1 MEKMSDNAL
10 NTENASLSNAIFNK
24 ANNKKQNKIILK
36 ASAGTGKTYRLSLEY
51 IANLIRGT
59 NYKNI
64 VVMTFTKKATAEIKE
79 RIYDFLYQIAF
90 EKYDWVGLE
99 NSLKELYG
107 FSDGE
112 IPKENLQNVYFE
124 MIKNKDEIRIY
135 TIDGFTNRIFK
146 NTIAPFFGV
155 YSYETIDQEDD
166 KFYNDIL
173 IKIIGNSYY
182 FEKFKFVLDEEKDR
196 KNISTYVKVVKSLLF
211 MQEKFLLAGDNYKE
225 ANLALKNNKVN
236 TSFTENLENIFE
248 NVKEIAKVK
257 NKDVTEILSIKFIE
271 TYKKFEELNQN
282 NFDNSFVQN
291 KKIELILDKSND
303 IFDKGNIWNGG
314 KTRGNDV
321 KELLEEI
328 KEEQDILREKLSNY
342 IFEKEVLPTDRK
354 IKELA
359 KIVFDIAEQTK
370 LSTKRFT
377 HADISTYTYK
387 FIFNR
392 ELGFVKTDNKNNNT
406 VTEDFLE
413 LIGGQIDT
421 IMIDEFQ
428 DTSILQWKILQL
440 LLSSA
445 KNIIC
450 VGDEKQSIYNWR
462 GGEKELFEKL
472 EKLIDGD
479 VQNLEKSYR
488 SYKQIIENVNKI
500 FTNYN
505 ENWKYANSSY
515 RDDEDYQKGYF
526 GYYFQERKA
535 RYSDDEEKPEKAYEE
550 MIRNL
555 KDGKIQNLGKSCIIC
570 RGNKELSEITARLN
584 EEKIPFTLESNSSIL
599 DYRAVKPLYK
609 LIKFFVYHN
618 FIYLLE
624 FMRSDLIGCLNEHVK
639 YLVENKDLI
648 EKYITKNNN
657 FSEKNLKNKNSFED
671 FVENLENF
679 EEKENLREYKNI
691 DFLERNGLSFV
702 KTLEKIKEL
711 YKLSVNLNDKYLK
724 ENFSKKI
731 VQTFDVTSFYSTNS
745 DIKNIFQFF
754 NILKEFDNLYEFVV
768 HIEEEKENLRQISSS
783 DENAI
788 NLMTIH
794 KSKGLEFDTIIYYR
808 KGKTAGNSFKTF
820 ETYFDYDETFSNVTN
835 FLITFSKYAK
845 NVKQIKEYG
854 IIADKNSQKEKME
867 EINADYVALT
877 RAKKNLLLYFEAFVT
892 KNGYSDD
899 LVNKLIDVYD
909 ENVEF
914 EIGKITETERKNI
927 ENLKENILNDK
938 NKISNKILKTYFSDD
953 KFKIKKSSIT
963 LEKEFKRKK
972 GLAMHYYF
980 EHILTDVENDTK
992 IAKSALL
999 SRYGNMLGKKIVEEL
1014 IVRMD
1019 KFIGKNS
1026 DIYDKKYKVYTEFE
1040 IYDSEGRKRIID
1052 RINIDE
1058 ENKKIYIYDY
1068 KTGFEP
1074 ETNEKYQEQINE
1086 YRNIL
1091 SEKISGNY
1099 EIDVKLLEV

>member
-1 MEKMSDNAL
+1 MKINNGNDN
-10 NTENASLSNAIFNK
+10 
-24 ANNKKQNKIILK
+24 KQNKIILK

-51 IANLIRGT
+51 IANLIRGV

-90 EKYDWVGLE
+90 EKYDWIGLE
-99 NSLKELYG
+99 DSLKELYG
-107 FSDGE
+107 FSDSE
-112 IPKENLQNVYFE
+112 ILKRNLQDIYFE

-146 NTIAPFFGV
+146 NTIAPYFGI
-155 YSYETIDQEDD
+155 YNYETIDKEEDE
-166 KFYNDIL
+166 FYNDIL

-182 FEKFKFVLDEEKDR
+182 FEKFKFILNEEKDR
-196 KNISTYVKVVKSLLF
+196 KNISTYVKIVKSLLD

-225 ANLALKNNKVN
+225 ANLILKNNKSSR
-236 TSFTENLENIFE
+236 SFVENFENIFE
-248 NVKEIAKVK
+248 NVKKIAEIKGK
-257 NKDVTEILSIKFIE
+257 KVTEILNGKFTDIF
-271 TYKKFEELNQN
+271 KKFEELNQN
-282 NFDNSFVQN
+282 NSDISIVQN
-291 KKIELILDKSND
+291 KKIELILEKSDD
-303 IFDKGNIWNGG
+303 IFGTGNIWDGG
-314 KTRGNDV
+314 KTRGKDV
-321 KELLEEI
+321 KELLDEM
-328 KEEQDILREKLSNY
+328 KEEQDILREKISNY
-342 IFEKEVLPTDRK
+342 IFNEEVLPTDRK

-359 KIVFDIAEQTK
+359 KIIFDIAEQTK

-377 HADISTYTYK
+377 HTDISTYTYK
-387 FIFNR
+387 FIFDK
-392 ELGFVKTDNKNNNT
+392 ELGFVKTDNNNSNA

-428 DTSILQWKILQL
+428 DTSILQWKILEL

-462 GGEKELFEKL
+462 GGEKELFENL
-472 EKLIDGD
+472 ENLIGGN

-505 ENWKYANSSY
+505 ENWKYINSLY
-515 RDDEDYQKGYF
+515 RDDEDYQRGYF
-526 GYYFQERKA
+526 GYYFQERKS
-535 RYSDDEEKPEKAYEE
+535 RYNEDEEKPEKAYEE

-555 KDGKIQNLGKSCIIC
+555 KEGKIQNFGKSCIIC

-624 FMRSDLIGCLNEHVK
+624 FMRSDLIGCLNDHVK
-639 YLVENKDLI
+639 YLVENKELI
-648 EKYITKNNN
+648 EKYITKNIKLP
-657 FSEKNLKNKNSFED
+657 SKNLRSKNSFEY

-679 EEKENLREYKNI
+679 EKKENLLEYKNI
-691 DFLERNGLSFV
+691 NFMERNGLSFSEI
-702 KTLEKIKEL
+702 LEKIKEL
-711 YKLSVNLNDKYLK
+711 YKLSINLNDKYAK

-731 VQTFDVTSFYSTNS
+731 IQDFGVTSFYSTNS

-768 HIEEEKENLRQISSS
+768 HIEDEKDDLKQISSS

-808 KGKTAGNSFKTF
+808 KGKTGGNNFKTF
-820 ETYFDYDETFSNVTN
+820 ETYFDYDENFTNVTN

-845 NVKQIKEYG
+845 NLKNIKEYG
-854 IIADKNSQKEKME
+854 IIAEKNVQKEKME

-877 RAKKNLLLYFEAFVT
+877 RAKKNLLLYFEAYIT

-899 LVNKLIDVYD
+899 LIKKLIDVYD
-909 ENVEF
+909 ENTEF
-914 EIGKITETERKNI
+914 GIGEITEIERKIVSNSK
-927 ENLKENILNDK
+927 NLKENAKLEE
-938 NKISNKILKTYFSDD
+938 NKINNKILKTYFSED

-980 EHILTDVENDTK
+980 EHISNNLENDK
-992 IAKSALL
+992 LIAKSALL

-1014 IVRMD
+1014 IVRME
-1019 KFIGKNS
+1019 KFIEKNS
-1026 DIYDKKYKVYTEFE
+1026 DIYNEKYKVYTEFE

-1086 YRNIL
+1086 YRDIL
-1091 SEKISGNY
+1091 SKKVSADY
-1099 EIDVKLLEV
+1099 EIDIQLLEV

>member
-1 MEKMSDNAL
+1 MMKINNVNDN
-10 NTENASLSNAIFNK
+10 
-24 ANNKKQNKIILK
+24 KQNKIILK

-51 IANLIRGT
+51 IANLIRGV

-90 EKYDWVGLE
+90 EKYDWIGLE

-107 FSDGE
+107 FSNSE
-112 IPKENLQNVYFE
+112 ILKENLQNVYFE

-146 NTIAPFFGV
+146 NTIAPYFGI
-155 YSYETIDQEDD
+155 YNYETIDKEEDE
-166 KFYNDIL
+166 FYNDIL
-173 IKIIGNSYY
+173 IKIIENSYY
-182 FEKFKFVLDEEKDR
+182 FEKFKFILNEEKDR
-196 KNISTYVKVVKSLLF
+196 KNISTYVKIVKSLLD

-225 ANLALKNNKVN
+225 SNLILRNNKSSR
-236 TSFTENLENIFE
+236 SFVENFENIFE
-248 NVKEIAKVK
+248 NVKKIAEIKGK
-257 NKDVTEILSIKFIE
+257 TTTEILSVKFTDIF
-271 TYKKFEELNQN
+271 KKFEELNQDS
-282 NFDNSFVQN
+282 FDTSSVQN
-291 KKIELILDKSND
+291 KKIELILEKSDD
-303 IFDKGNIWNGG
+303 IFAKGNIWNGKKTGG
-314 KTRGNDV
+314 KDA
-321 KELLEEI
+321 KDLLDEMA
-328 KEEQDILREKLSNY
+328 EEQEILRGKISNY
-342 IFEKEVLPTDRK
+342 IFNEEVLPTDKK

-359 KIVFDIAEQTK
+359 KIIFDIAEHTK

-377 HADISTYTYK
+377 HTDISTYTYK
-387 FIFNR
+387 FIFDK
-392 ELGFVKTDNKNNNT
+392 ELGFVKTDNNNSNT

-428 DTSILQWKILQL
+428 DTSILQWKILEL

-462 GGEKELFEKL
+462 GGEKELFENL
-472 EKLIDGD
+472 ENLIGGN

-505 ENWKYANSSY
+505 ENWKYTNSLY
-515 RDDEDYQKGYF
+515 RDDEDYQRGYF
-526 GYYFQERKA
+526 GYYFQERKS
-535 RYSDDEEKPEKAYEE
+535 RYGDEEEKPEKAYEE

-555 KDGKIQNLGKSCIIC
+555 KEGKIQNFGKSCIIC

-624 FMRSDLIGCLNEHVK
+624 FMRSDLIGCLNDHVK

-648 EKYITKNNN
+648 EKYITTNID
-657 FSEKNLKNKNSFED
+657 FSHKNLENENSFEY

-679 EEKENLREYKNI
+679 EKKQNLMEYKNI
-691 DFLERNGLSFV
+691 DFMERNGLSFFE
-702 KTLEKIKEL
+702 TLEKIKDL
-711 YKLSVNLNDKYLK
+711 YKLSINLNDKYAK

-731 VQTFDVTSFYSTNS
+731 IQDFDVTSFYSTNS

-768 HIEEEKENLRQISSS
+768 HIEDEKDNLKQISSS

-808 KGKTAGNSFKTF
+808 KGKTGGNNFKTF
-820 ETYFDYDETFSNVTN
+820 ETYFDYDENFTNVTN

-845 NVKQIKEYG
+845 NLKNIKEYG
-854 IIADKNSQKEKME
+854 IIAEKNVQKEKME

-877 RAKKNLLLYFEAFVT
+877 RAKKNLLLYFEAYIT

-909 ENVEF
+909 ENTEF
-914 EIGKITETERKNI
+914 GIGEITETERKIVSNSK
-927 ENLKENILNDK
+927 NLKENTKLEE
-938 NKISNKILKTYFSDD
+938 NKINNKILKTYFDDD
-953 KFKIKKSSIT
+953 KFVVKKSSIT

-980 EHILTDVENDTK
+980 EHILNNLENDK
-992 IAKSALL
+992 LIAKSALL

-1014 IVRMD
+1014 IVRME
-1019 KFIGKNS
+1019 KFIEKNS
-1026 DIYDKKYKVYTEFE
+1026 DIYNEKYKVYTEFE

-1086 YRNIL
+1086 YRDIL
-1091 SEKISGNY
+1091 SKKVSADY
-1099 EIDVKLLEV
+1099 EIDIQLLEV

>member
-1 MEKMSDNAL
+1 MMKINNVNDN
-10 NTENASLSNAIFNK
+10 
-24 ANNKKQNKIILK
+24 KQNKIILK

-51 IANLIRGT
+51 IANLIKGV

-90 EKYDWVGLE
+90 EKYDWIGLE
-99 NSLKELYG
+99 ESLKELYG
-107 FSDGE
+107 FSDSE
-112 IPKENLQNVYFE
+112 ILKENLQNVYFE

-146 NTIAPFFGV
+146 NTIAPYFGI
-155 YSYETIDQEDD
+155 YNYETIDKEEDE
-166 KFYNDIL
+166 FYNDIL
-173 IKIIGNSYY
+173 IKIIENSYY
-182 FEKFKFVLDEEKDR
+182 FEKFKFILNEEKDR
-196 KNISTYVKVVKSLLF
+196 KNISTYVKIVKSLLD

-225 ANLALKNNKVN
+225 ANLILRNNKSSR
-236 TSFTENLENIFE
+236 SFVENFENIFE
-248 NVKEIAKVK
+248 NVKKIAEIKGK
-257 NKDVTEILSIKFIE
+257 TTTEILSVKF
-271 TYKKFEELNQN
+271 TDVFKKFEELNQDS
-282 NFDNSFVQN
+282 FDTFSVQN
-291 KKIELILDKSND
+291 KKIELILEKSDD
-303 IFDKGNIWNGG
+303 IFAKGNIWNGKKTGG
-314 KTRGNDV
+314 KDA
-321 KELLEEI
+321 KDLLDEMA
-328 KEEQDILREKLSNY
+328 EEQEILRGKISNY
-342 IFEKEVLPTDRK
+342 IFNEEVLPTDKK

-359 KIVFDIAEQTK
+359 KIIFDIAEQMK
-370 LSTKRFT
+370 LNTKRFT
-377 HADISTYTYK
+377 HTDISTYTYK
-387 FIFNR
+387 FIFDK
-392 ELGFVKTDNKNNNT
+392 ELGFVKTDNNNSST

-428 DTSILQWKILQL
+428 DTSILQWKILEL

-462 GGEKELFEKL
+462 GGEKELFENL
-472 EKLIDGD
+472 ENLIGGN

-505 ENWKYANSSY
+505 ENWKYTNSLY
-515 RDDEDYQKGYF
+515 RDDKDYQRGYF
-526 GYYFQERKA
+526 GYYFQERKS
-535 RYSDDEEKPEKAYEE
+535 RYGDEEEKPEKAYEE

-555 KDGKIQNLGKSCIIC
+555 KEGKIQNFGKSCIIC
-570 RGNKELSEITARLN
+570 RGNKELSEITTRLN

-618 FIYLLE
+618 FVYLLE
-624 FMRSDLIGCLNEHVK
+624 FMRSDLIGCLNDHVK
-639 YLVENKDLI
+639 YLVENKELI
-648 EKYITKNNN
+648 EKYITKNIKLP
-657 FSEKNLKNKNSFED
+657 SKNLKSKNSFEY

-679 EEKENLREYKNI
+679 EKKENFLEYKNI
-691 DFLERNGLSFV
+691 DFMERNGLSFSEI
-702 KTLEKIKEL
+702 LEKIKEL
-711 YKLSVNLNDKYLK
+711 YKLSINLNDKYVK

-731 VQTFDVTSFYSTNS
+731 IQDFDVTSFYSTNS

-768 HIEEEKENLRQISSS
+768 HIEDEKDNLKQISSS

-808 KGKTAGNSFKTF
+808 KAKTGGNNFKIF
-820 ETYFDYDETFSNVTN
+820 ETYFDYDENFTNVTN

-845 NVKQIKEYG
+845 NLKNIKEYG
-854 IIADKNSQKEKME
+854 IIAEKNVQKEKME

-877 RAKKNLLLYFEAFVT
+877 RAKKNLLLYFEAYIT

-909 ENVEF
+909 ENTEF
-914 EIGKITETERKNI
+914 EIGEITETERKIVSNS
-927 ENLKENILNDK
+927 ENLKENTKLEE
-938 NKISNKILKTYFSDD
+938 NKINNKILKTYFDDD
-953 KFKIKKSSIT
+953 KFVVKKSSIT

-980 EHILTDVENDTK
+980 EHISNNLENDK
-992 IAKSALL
+992 LIAKSALL

-1014 IVRMD
+1014 IVRME
-1019 KFIGKNS
+1019 KFIEKNS
-1026 DIYDKKYKVYTEFE
+1026 DIYNEKYKVYTEFE

-1086 YRNIL
+1086 YRDIL
-1091 SEKISGNY
+1091 SKKVSADY
-1099 EIDVKLLEV
+1099 EIDIQLLEV

>member
-1 MEKMSDNAL
+1 MEK
-10 NTENASLSNAIFNK
+10 ASNI
-24 ANNKKQNKIILK
+24 NNKEQNKIILK

-51 IANLIRGT
+51 IANLIRGV

-90 EKYDWVGLE
+90 EKYDWIGLE

-107 FSDGE
+107 FSDSE
-112 IPKENLQNVYFE
+112 ILKENLQNVYFE

-146 NTIAPFFGV
+146 NTIAPYFGI
-155 YSYETIDQEDD
+155 YNYETIDKEEDE
-166 KFYNDIL
+166 FYNDIL

-182 FEKFKFVLDEEKDR
+182 FEKFKFILNEEKDR
-196 KNISTYVKVVKSLLF
+196 KNISTYVKIVKSLLD
-211 MQEKFLLAGDNYKE
+211 MQEKFLLAGDSYKE
-225 ANLALKNNKVN
+225 ANLILKNSKSN
-236 TSFTENLENIFE
+236 TSFIQNFENIFE
-248 NVKEIAKVK
+248 NVKKIAEIKGK
-257 NKDVTEILSIKFIE
+257 KITEILNGKFTDIF
-271 TYKKFEELNQN
+271 KKFEELNQN
-282 NFDNSFVQN
+282 NFDISAMQD
-291 KKIELILDKSND
+291 KKTKLILEKSDD
-303 IFDKGNIWNGG
+303 IFGTGNIWDGG
-314 KTRGNDV
+314 KTRGKDV
-321 KELLEEI
+321 KELLDEM
-328 KEEQDILREKLSNY
+328 KEEQDILREKVSNY
-342 IFEKEVLPTDRK
+342 IFNEEVLPTDRK

-359 KIVFDIAEQTK
+359 KIIFDIAEQTK

-377 HADISTYTYK
+377 HMDISTYTYK
-387 FIFNR
+387 FIFDK
-392 ELGFVKTDNKNNNT
+392 ELGFVKTDNKNSNT

-428 DTSILQWKILQL
+428 DTSILQWKILEL

-462 GGEKELFEKL
+462 GGEKELFENL
-472 EKLIDGD
+472 ENLIGGN

-505 ENWKYANSSY
+505 ENWKYTNSLY
-515 RDDEDYQKGYF
+515 RDDEDYQRGYF
-526 GYYFQERKA
+526 GYYFQERKS
-535 RYSDDEEKPEKAYEE
+535 RYNEDEEKPEKAYEE

-555 KDGKIQNLGKSCIIC
+555 KEGKIQNFGKSCIIC
-570 RGNKELSEITARLN
+570 RGNKELAEITARLN

-618 FIYLLE
+618 FVYLLE
-624 FMRSDLIGCLNEHVK
+624 FIRSDLIGCLNDHVK

-648 EKYITKNNN
+648 EKYITTNID
-657 FSEKNLKNKNSFED
+657 FSHKNLENENSFEY

-679 EEKENLREYKNI
+679 EKKQNLMEYKNI
-691 DFLERNGLSFV
+691 DFMERNRLSFSE
-702 KTLEKIKEL
+702 TLEKIKDL
-711 YKLSVNLNDKYLK
+711 YKLSINLNDKYAK

-731 VQTFDVTSFYSTNS
+731 IQDFDVTSFYSTNS

-768 HIEEEKENLRQISSS
+768 HIEDEKDNLRQISSS

-808 KGKTAGNSFKTF
+808 KGKTGGNNFKTF
-820 ETYFDYDETFSNVTN
+820 ETYFDYDENFVSVTN

-845 NVKQIKEYG
+845 NVKNIKEYG
-854 IIADKNSQKEKME
+854 IITEKNAQKEKME

-877 RAKKNLLLYFEAFVT
+877 RAKKNLLLYFEAYIT

-909 ENVEF
+909 ENTEF
-914 EIGKITETERKNI
+914 GIGKITETERKI
-927 ENLKENILNDK
+927 HQIPENSNGNTELCE
-938 NKISNKILKTYFSDD
+938 NKINNKILKTYFSDD

-980 EHILTDVENDTK
+980 EHILNNLKTDK
-992 IAKSALL
+992 LIAKSALL

-1014 IVRMD
+1014 IVRME
-1019 KFIGKNS
+1019 KFIENNS
-1026 DIYDKKYKVYTEFE
+1026 NIYDEKYKVYTEFE
-1040 IYDSEGRKRIID
+1040 IYDSDGKKRIID

-1086 YRNIL
+1086 YRDIL
-1091 SEKISGNY
+1091 SKKVSTDY

>member
-1 MEKMSDNAL
+1 MKINNVNDN
-10 NTENASLSNAIFNK
+10 
-24 ANNKKQNKIILK
+24 KQNKIILK

-51 IANLIRGT
+51 IANLIRGV

-90 EKYDWVGLE
+90 EKYDWIGLE
-99 NSLKELYG
+99 ESLKELYG
-107 FSDGE
+107 FSDSE
-112 IPKENLQNVYFE
+112 ILKENLQNVYFE

-146 NTIAPFFGV
+146 NTIAPYFGI
-155 YSYETIDQEDD
+155 YNYETIDKEEDE
-166 KFYNDIL
+166 FYNDIL
-173 IKIIGNSYY
+173 IKIIENSYY
-182 FEKFKFVLDEEKDR
+182 FKKFKFILNEEKDR
-196 KNISTYVKVVKSLLF
+196 KNISTYVKIVKSLLD

-225 ANLALKNNKVN
+225 VNLILRNNKSSR
-236 TSFTENLENIFE
+236 SFVENFENIFE
-248 NVKEIAKVK
+248 NVKKIAEIKGK
-257 NKDVTEILSIKFIE
+257 TTTEILSVKF
-271 TYKKFEELNQN
+271 TDLFKKFEELNQDS
-282 NFDNSFVQN
+282 FDTSSVQN
-291 KKIELILDKSND
+291 KKIELILEKSDD
-303 IFDKGNIWNGG
+303 IFAKGNIWNGKKTGG
-314 KTRGNDV
+314 KDA
-321 KELLEEI
+321 KDLLDEMA
-328 KEEQDILREKLSNY
+328 EEQEILRGKISNY
-342 IFEKEVLPTDRK
+342 IFNEEVLPTDKK

-359 KIVFDIAEQTK
+359 KIIFDIAEQMK
-370 LSTKRFT
+370 LNTKRFT
-377 HADISTYTYK
+377 HTDISTYTYK
-387 FIFNR
+387 FIFDK
-392 ELGFVKTDNKNNNT
+392 ELGFVKTDNNNSST

-428 DTSILQWKILQL
+428 DTNILQWKILEL

-462 GGEKELFEKL
+462 GGEKELFENL
-472 EKLIDGD
+472 ENLIGGN

-505 ENWKYANSSY
+505 ENWKYANSLY
-515 RDDEDYQKGYF
+515 RDDEEYQRGYF
-526 GYYFQERKA
+526 GYYFQERKS
-535 RYSDDEEKPEKAYEE
+535 RYNEDEEKPEKAYEE

-555 KDGKIQNLGKSCIIC
+555 KEGKIQNFGKSCIIC

-624 FMRSDLIGCLNEHVK
+624 FMRSDLIGCLNDHVK
-639 YLVENKDLI
+639 YLVENKELI
-648 EKYITKNNN
+648 EKYITKNIKLP
-657 FSEKNLKNKNSFED
+657 SKNLKSKNSFEY

-679 EEKENLREYKNI
+679 EKKENLLEYKNI
-691 DFLERNGLSFV
+691 DFMERNGLSFSEI
-702 KTLEKIKEL
+702 LEKIKEL
-711 YKLSVNLNDKYLK
+711 YKLSINLNNKYAK

-731 VQTFDVTSFYSTNS
+731 IQDFDVTSFYSTNS

-768 HIEEEKENLRQISSS
+768 HIEDEKDNLKQISSS

-808 KGKTAGNSFKTF
+808 KGKAGGNNFKTF
-820 ETYFDYDETFSNVTN
+820 ETYFDYDENFTNVTN

-845 NVKQIKEYG
+845 NLKNIKEYG
-854 IIADKNSQKEKME
+854 IIAEKNVQKEKME

-877 RAKKNLLLYFEAFVT
+877 RAKKNLLLYFEAYIT

-909 ENVEF
+909 ENTEF
-914 EIGKITETERKNI
+914 GIGEITETERKIVSNS
-927 ENLKENILNDK
+927 ENLKENAKLEE
-938 NKISNKILKTYFSDD
+938 NKINNKILKTYFSED

-963 LEKEFKRKK
+963 LENEFKRKK

-980 EHILTDVENDTK
+980 EHISNNLENDK
-992 IAKSALL
+992 LIAKSALL

-1014 IVRMD
+1014 IVRME
-1019 KFIGKNS
+1019 KFIEKNS
-1026 DIYDKKYKVYTEFE
+1026 DIYNEKYKVYTEFE

-1086 YRNIL
+1086 YRDIL
-1091 SEKISGNY
+1091 SKKVSADY
-1099 EIDVKLLEV
+1099 EIDIQLLEV

>member
-1 MEKMSDNAL
+1 MMKINNVNDN
-10 NTENASLSNAIFNK
+10 
-24 ANNKKQNKIILK
+24 KQNKIILK

-51 IANLIRGT
+51 IANLIRGV

-90 EKYDWVGLE
+90 EKYNWIGLE

-107 FSDGE
+107 FSDSE
-112 IPKENLQNVYFE
+112 ILKENLQNVYFE

-146 NTIAPFFGV
+146 NTIAPYFGI
-155 YSYETIDQEDD
+155 YNYETIDKEEDE
-166 KFYNDIL
+166 FYNDIL

-182 FEKFKFVLDEEKDR
+182 FEKFKFILNEEKDR
-196 KNISTYVKVVKSLLF
+196 KNISTYVKIVKSLLD

-225 ANLALKNNKVN
+225 VNLILKNNKLN
-236 TSFTENLENIFE
+236 TSFIQNFENIFE
-248 NVKEIAKVK
+248 NVKKIAEIKGK
-257 NKDVTEILSIKFIE
+257 NVAEILNGKFTDIF
-271 TYKKFEELNQN
+271 KKFEELNQN
-282 NFDNSFVQN
+282 NFDISAMQD
-291 KKIELILDKSND
+291 KKIKLILEKSDD
-303 IFDKGNIWNGG
+303 IFGTGNIWDGG
-314 KTRGNDV
+314 KTRGKDV
-321 KELLEEI
+321 KELLDEM
-328 KEEQDILREKLSNY
+328 KEEQDILQEKVSNY
-342 IFEKEVLPTDRK
+342 IFNEEVLPTDKK

-359 KIVFDIAEQTK
+359 KIIFDIAEQTK

-377 HADISTYTYK
+377 HTDISTYTYK
-387 FIFNR
+387 FIFDK
-392 ELGFVKTDNKNNNT
+392 ELGFVKTDNNNSNA

-428 DTSILQWKILQL
+428 DTSILQWKILEL

-462 GGEKELFEKL
+462 GGEKELFENL
-472 EKLIDGD
+472 ENLIGGN

-505 ENWKYANSSY
+505 ENWKYTNSLY
-515 RDDEDYQKGYF
+515 RDDEEYQKGYF
-526 GYYFQERKA
+526 GYYFQERKS
-535 RYSDDEEKPEKAYEE
+535 RYNEDEEKPEKAYEE

-555 KDGKIQNLGKSCIIC
+555 KEGKIQNFGKSCIIC
-570 RGNKELSEITARLN
+570 RGNRELSEITARLN

-624 FMRSDLIGCLNEHVK
+624 FMRSDLIGCLNDHVK
-639 YLVENKDLI
+639 YFVENKDLI
-648 EKYITKNNN
+648 EKYITTNID
-657 FSEKNLKNKNSFED
+657 FSHKNLENENSFEY

-679 EEKENLREYKNI
+679 EEKENLLKYKNI
-691 DFLERNGLSFV
+691 DFMERNGLSFSE
-702 KTLEKIKEL
+702 TLEKIKDL
-711 YKLSVNLNDKYLK
+711 YKLSINLNDKYLK

-731 VQTFDVTSFYSTNS
+731 IQDFDVTSFYSTNS

-768 HIEEEKENLRQISSS
+768 HIEDEKDNLRQISSS

-808 KGKTAGNSFKTF
+808 KGKTGGNNFKTF
-820 ETYFDYDETFSNVTN
+820 ETYFDYDNNFSSVTN

-845 NVKQIKEYG
+845 NVKNIKEYG
-854 IIADKNSQKEKME
+854 IIAEKNAQKEKME

-877 RAKKNLLLYFEAFVT
+877 RAKKNLLLYFEAYIT

-909 ENVEF
+909 ENTEF
-914 EIGKITETERKNI
+914 GIGKITETERKI
-927 ENLKENILNDK
+927 HQIPENSNENTELCE
-938 NKISNKILKTYFSDD
+938 NKINNKILKTYFSDD

-980 EHILTDVENDTK
+980 EHILNDLK
-992 IAKSALL
+992 NDKLIAKSALL
-999 SRYGNMLGKKIVEEL
+999 SRYGNMLGKKIIEEL
-1014 IVRMD
+1014 IVRME
-1019 KFIGKNS
+1019 KFIEKNKN
-1026 DIYDKKYKVYTEFE
+1026 IYDKKYKVYTEFE
-1040 IYDSEGRKRIID
+1040 IYDSDGKKRIID

-1086 YRNIL
+1086 YRDIL
-1091 SEKISGNY
+1091 SKKVSADY
-1099 EIDVKLLEV
+1099 EIDIQLLEV

>member
-1 MEKMSDNAL
+1 MVKINNINDN
-10 NTENASLSNAIFNK
+10 N
-24 ANNKKQNKIILK
+24 QNKIILK

-51 IANLIRGT
+51 IANLIRGV

-90 EKYDWVGLE
+90 EKYDWIGLE

-107 FSDGE
+107 FSDSE
-112 IPKENLQNVYFE
+112 ILKENLQNVYFE

-146 NTIAPFFGV
+146 NTIAPYFGI
-155 YSYETIDQEDD
+155 YNYETIDKEEDE
-166 KFYNDIL
+166 FYNDIL

-182 FEKFKFVLDEEKDR
+182 FEKFKFILNEEKDR
-196 KNISTYVKVVKSLLF
+196 KNISTYVKIIKSLLD

-225 ANLALKNNKVN
+225 ANLILKNNKSSR
-236 TSFTENLENIFE
+236 SFVENFENIFE
-248 NVKEIAKVK
+248 NVKRIAEIKGK
-257 NKDVTEILSIKFIE
+257 KVTEILNGKFTDIF
-271 TYKKFEELNQN
+271 KKFEELNQN
-282 NFDNSFVQN
+282 NFDISAMQD
-291 KKIELILDKSND
+291 KKIKLILEKSDD
-303 IFDKGNIWNGG
+303 IFGTGNIWDGG
-314 KTRGNDV
+314 KTRGKDV
-321 KELLEEI
+321 KELLDEM
-328 KEEQDILREKLSNY
+328 KEEQDILRETVSNY
-342 IFEKEVLPTDRK
+342 IFNEEVLPTDRK

-359 KIVFDIAEQTK
+359 KIIFDIAEQTK

-377 HADISTYTYK
+377 HTDISTYTYK
-387 FIFNR
+387 FIFDK
-392 ELGFVKTDNKNNNT
+392 ELGFVKTDNNNSNA

-428 DTSILQWKILQL
+428 DTSILQWKILEL

-462 GGEKELFEKL
+462 GGEKELFENL
-472 EKLIDGD
+472 ENLIGGN

-505 ENWKYANSSY
+505 ENWKYTNSLY
-515 RDDEDYQKGYF
+515 RDDEDYQRGYF
-526 GYYFQERKA
+526 GYYFQERKS
-535 RYSDDEEKPEKAYEE
+535 RYGDEEEKPEKAYEE

-555 KDGKIQNLGKSCIIC
+555 REGKIQNFGKSCIIC
-570 RGNKELSEITARLN
+570 RGNRELAEITARLN

-624 FMRSDLIGCLNEHVK
+624 FMRSDLIGCLNDHVK

-648 EKYITKNNN
+648 EKYITTNID
-657 FSEKNLKNKNSFED
+657 FSHENLENENRFEY
-671 FVENLENF
+671 FVENLKNF
-679 EEKENLREYKNI
+679 EEKENLLEYKNI
-691 DFLERNGLSFV
+691 DFMERNGLSFSE
-702 KTLEKIKEL
+702 TLEKIKDL
-711 YKLSVNLNDKYLK
+711 YKLSINLNDKYAK

-731 VQTFDVTSFYSTNS
+731 IQEFDVTSFYSTNS

-768 HIEEEKENLRQISSS
+768 HIEDEKDNLRQISSS

-808 KGKTAGNSFKTF
+808 KGKTGGNNFKTF
-820 ETYFDYDETFSNVTN
+820 ETYFNYDDNFSSVTN

-845 NVKQIKEYG
+845 NMKNIKEYG
-854 IIADKNSQKEKME
+854 IIAEKNAQKEKME

-877 RAKKNLLLYFEAFVT
+877 RAKKNLLLYFEAYIT

-909 ENVEF
+909 ENTEF
-914 EIGKITETERKNI
+914 GIGKITETERKI
-927 ENLKENILNDK
+927 HQIPENSNENTELCE
-938 NKISNKILKTYFSDD
+938 NKINNKILKTYFSDD

-980 EHILTDVENDTK
+980 EHISNNLENDK
-992 IAKSALL
+992 LIAKSALL

-1014 IVRMD
+1014 IVRME
-1019 KFIGKNS
+1019 KFIEKNS
-1026 DIYDKKYKVYTEFE
+1026 DIYDEKYKVYTEFE
-1040 IYDSEGRKRIID
+1040 IYDSEGKKRIID

-1058 ENKKIYIYDY
+1058 NNKKIYIYDY

-1086 YRNIL
+1086 YRDIL
-1091 SEKISGNY
+1091 SKKVSADY
-1099 EIDVKLLEV
+1099 EIDVQLLEV

>member
-1 MEKMSDNAL
+1 MMKINNVNDN
-10 NTENASLSNAIFNK
+10 
-24 ANNKKQNKIILK
+24 KQNKIILK

-51 IANLIRGT
+51 IANLIRGV

-90 EKYDWVGLE
+90 EKYDWIGLE

-107 FSDGE
+107 FSNSE
-112 IPKENLQNVYFE
+112 ILKENLQNVYFE

-146 NTIAPFFGV
+146 NTIAPYFGI
-155 YSYETIDQEDD
+155 YNYETIDKEEDE
-166 KFYNDIL
+166 FYNDIL
-173 IKIIGNSYY
+173 IKIIENSYY
-182 FEKFKFVLDEEKDR
+182 FEKFKFILNEEKDR
-196 KNISTYVKVVKSLLF
+196 KNISTYVKIVKSLLD

-225 ANLALKNNKVN
+225 ANLILRNNKSSR
-236 TSFTENLENIFE
+236 SFVENFENIFE
-248 NVKEIAKVK
+248 NVKKIAEIKGK
-257 NKDVTEILSIKFIE
+257 TTTEILSVKF
-271 TYKKFEELNQN
+271 TDVFKKFEELNQDS
-282 NFDNSFVQN
+282 FDTSSVQN
-291 KKIELILDKSND
+291 KKIELILEKSDD
-303 IFDKGNIWNGG
+303 IFAKGNIWNGKKTGG
-314 KTRGNDV
+314 KDA
-321 KELLEEI
+321 KDLLDEMA
-328 KEEQDILREKLSNY
+328 EEQEILRGKISNY
-342 IFEKEVLPTDRK
+342 IFNEEVLPTDKK

-359 KIVFDIAEQTK
+359 KIIFDIAEQMK
-370 LSTKRFT
+370 LNTKRFT
-377 HADISTYTYK
+377 HTDISTYTYK
-387 FIFNR
+387 FIFDK
-392 ELGFVKTDNKNNNT
+392 ELGFVKTDNNNSST

-428 DTSILQWKILQL
+428 DTSILQWKILEL

-462 GGEKELFEKL
+462 GGEKELFENL
-472 EKLIDGD
+472 ENLIGGN

-505 ENWKYANSSY
+505 ENWKYTNSLY
-515 RDDEDYQKGYF
+515 RHDKDYQRGYF
-526 GYYFQERKA
+526 GYYFQERKS
-535 RYSDDEEKPEKAYEE
+535 RYNEDEEKPEKAYEE

-555 KDGKIQNLGKSCIIC
+555 KEGKIQNFGKSCIIC

-624 FMRSDLIGCLNEHVK
+624 FMRSDLIGCLNDHVK
-639 YLVENKDLI
+639 YLVENKELI
-648 EKYITKNNN
+648 EKYITKNIKL
-657 FSEKNLKNKNSFED
+657 SSKNLKSKNSFEY

-679 EEKENLREYKNI
+679 EKKQNLLEYKNI
-691 DFLERNGLSFV
+691 NFMERNGLLFSEI
-702 KTLEKIKEL
+702 LEKIKEL
-711 YKLSVNLNDKYLK
+711 YKLSINLNDKYAK

-731 VQTFDVTSFYSTNS
+731 IQDFDVTSFYSTNS

-768 HIEEEKENLRQISSS
+768 HIEDEKDNLKQISSS

-808 KGKTAGNSFKTF
+808 KGKTGGNNFKTF
-820 ETYFDYDETFSNVTN
+820 ETYFDYDENFTNVTN

-845 NVKQIKEYG
+845 NLKNIKEYG
-854 IIADKNSQKEKME
+854 IIAEKNVQKEKME

-877 RAKKNLLLYFEAFVT
+877 RAKKNLLLYFEAYIT

-909 ENVEF
+909 ENTEF
-914 EIGKITETERKNI
+914 EIGEMTETERKIASNS
-927 ENLKENILNDK
+927 ENLKENAKLEEK
-938 NKISNKILKTYFSDD
+938 KINNKILKTYFSED

-980 EHILTDVENDTK
+980 EHISNNLENDK
-992 IAKSALL
+992 LIAKSALL

-1014 IVRMD
+1014 IVRME
-1019 KFIGKNS
+1019 KFIEKNS
-1026 DIYDKKYKVYTEFE
+1026 DIYNEKYKVYTEFE

-1086 YRNIL
+1086 YRDIL
-1091 SEKISGNY
+1091 SKKVSADY
-1099 EIDVKLLEV
+1099 EIDIQLLEV

>member
-1 MEKMSDNAL
+1 MMKINNVNDN
-10 NTENASLSNAIFNK
+10 
-24 ANNKKQNKIILK
+24 KQNKIILK

-51 IANLIRGT
+51 IANLIRGV

-90 EKYDWVGLE
+90 EKYDWIGLE
-99 NSLKELYG
+99 ESLKELYG
-107 FSDGE
+107 FSNSE
-112 IPKENLQNVYFE
+112 ILKGNLQDIYFE

-146 NTIAPFFGV
+146 NTIAPYFGI
-155 YSYETIDQEDD
+155 YNYETIDKEEDE
-166 KFYNDIL
+166 FYNDIL
-173 IKIIGNSYY
+173 IKIIENSYY
-182 FEKFKFVLDEEKDR
+182 FEKFKFILNEEKDR
-196 KNISTYVKVVKSLLF
+196 KNISTYVKIVKSLLD

-225 ANLALKNNKVN
+225 ANLILRNNKSSR
-236 TSFTENLENIFE
+236 SFVENFENIFE
-248 NVKEIAKVK
+248 NVKKIAEIKGK
-257 NKDVTEILSIKFIE
+257 TITEILSVKF
-271 TYKKFEELNQN
+271 TDLFKKFEELNQDS
-282 NFDNSFVQN
+282 FDTSSVQN
-291 KKIELILDKSND
+291 KKIELILEKSDD
-303 IFDKGNIWNGG
+303 IFAKGNIWNGK
-314 KTRGNDV
+314 KTGRKDA
-321 KELLEEI
+321 KDLLDEMA
-328 KEEQDILREKLSNY
+328 EEQEILRGKISNY
-342 IFEKEVLPTDRK
+342 IFNEEVLPTDKK

-359 KIVFDIAEQTK
+359 KIIFDIAEQTK

-377 HADISTYTYK
+377 HTDISTYTYK
-387 FIFNR
+387 FIFDK
-392 ELGFVKTDNKNNNT
+392 ELGFVKTDNNNSST

-428 DTSILQWKILQL
+428 DTSILQWKILEL

-462 GGEKELFEKL
+462 GGEKELFENL
-472 EKLIDGD
+472 ENLIGGN

-505 ENWKYANSSY
+505 ENWKYANSLY
-515 RDDEDYQKGYF
+515 RDDEDYQRGYF
-526 GYYFQERKA
+526 GYYFQERKS
-535 RYSDDEEKPEKAYEE
+535 RYNEDEEKPEKAYEE

-555 KDGKIQNLGKSCIIC
+555 KEGKIQNFGKSCIIC

-618 FIYLLE
+618 FVYLLE
-624 FMRSDLIGCLNEHVK
+624 FMRSDLIGCLNDHVK
-639 YLVENKDLI
+639 YLVENKELI
-648 EKYITKNNN
+648 EKYITKNIKLP
-657 FSEKNLKNKNSFED
+657 SKNLKSKNSFEY

-679 EEKENLREYKNI
+679 EKKENLLEYKNI
-691 DFLERNGLSFV
+691 DFMERNGLSFSEI
-702 KTLEKIKEL
+702 LEKIKEL
-711 YKLSVNLNDKYLK
+711 YKLSINLNDKYVK

-731 VQTFDVTSFYSTNS
+731 IQDFDVTSFYSTNS

-768 HIEEEKENLRQISSS
+768 HIEDEKDNLKQISSS

-808 KGKTAGNSFKTF
+808 KAKTGGNNFKTF
-820 ETYFDYDETFSNVTN
+820 ETYFDYDENFTNVTN

-845 NVKQIKEYG
+845 NLKNIKEYG
-854 IIADKNSQKEKME
+854 IIAEKNVQKEKME

-877 RAKKNLLLYFEAFVT
+877 RAKKNLLLYFEAYIT

-909 ENVEF
+909 ENTEF
-914 EIGKITETERKNI
+914 EIGEITETERKIVSNS
-927 ENLKENILNDK
+927 ENLKENTKLEE
-938 NKISNKILKTYFSDD
+938 NKINNKILKTYFDDD
-953 KFKIKKSSIT
+953 KFVVKKSSIT
-963 LEKEFKRKK
+963 LEKEFKCKK

-980 EHILTDVENDTK
+980 EHISNNLENDK
-992 IAKSALL
+992 LIAKSALL

-1014 IVRMD
+1014 IVRME
-1019 KFIGKNS
+1019 KFIEKNS
-1026 DIYDKKYKVYTEFE
+1026 DIYNEKYKVYTEFE

-1086 YRNIL
+1086 YRDIL
-1091 SEKISGNY
+1091 SKKVSADY
-1099 EIDVKLLEV
+1099 EIDIQLLEV

>member
-1 MEKMSDNAL
+1 MKINNGNDN
-10 NTENASLSNAIFNK
+10 
-24 ANNKKQNKIILK
+24 KQNKIILK

-51 IANLIRGT
+51 IANLIRGV

-90 EKYDWVGLE
+90 EKYDWIGLE
-99 NSLKELYG
+99 DSLKELYG
-107 FSDGE
+107 FSDSE
-112 IPKENLQNVYFE
+112 ILKRNLQDIYFE

-146 NTIAPFFGV
+146 NTIAPYFGI
-155 YSYETIDQEDD
+155 YNYETIDKEEDE
-166 KFYNDIL
+166 FYNDIL

-182 FEKFKFVLDEEKDR
+182 FEKFKFILNEEKDR
-196 KNISTYVKVVKSLLF
+196 KNISTYVKIVKSLLD

-225 ANLALKNNKVN
+225 ANLILKNNKSSR
-236 TSFTENLENIFE
+236 SFVENFENIFE
-248 NVKEIAKVK
+248 NVKKIAEIKGK
-257 NKDVTEILSIKFIE
+257 KVTEILNGKFTDIF
-271 TYKKFEELNQN
+271 KKFEELNQN
-282 NFDNSFVQN
+282 NSDISIVQN
-291 KKIELILDKSND
+291 KKIELILEKSDD
-303 IFDKGNIWNGG
+303 IFGTGNIWDGG
-314 KTRGNDV
+314 KTRGKDV
-321 KELLEEI
+321 KELLDEM
-328 KEEQDILREKLSNY
+328 KEEQDILREKISNY
-342 IFEKEVLPTDRK
+342 IFNEEVLPTDRK

-359 KIVFDIAEQTK
+359 KIIFDIAEQTK

-377 HADISTYTYK
+377 HTDISTYTYK
-387 FIFNR
+387 FIFDK
-392 ELGFVKTDNKNNNT
+392 ELGFVKTDNNNSNA

-428 DTSILQWKILQL
+428 DTSILQWKILEL

-462 GGEKELFEKL
+462 GGEKELFENL
-472 EKLIDGD
+472 ENLIGGN

-505 ENWKYANSSY
+505 ENWKYINSLY
-515 RDDEDYQKGYF
+515 RDDEDYQRGYF
-526 GYYFQERKA
+526 GYYFQERKS
-535 RYSDDEEKPEKAYEE
+535 RYNEDEEKPEKAYEE

-555 KDGKIQNLGKSCIIC
+555 KEGKIQNFGKSCIIC

-624 FMRSDLIGCLNEHVK
+624 FMRSDLIGCLNDHVK
-639 YLVENKDLI
+639 YLVENKELI
-648 EKYITKNNN
+648 EKYITKNIKLP
-657 FSEKNLKNKNSFED
+657 SKNLRSKNSFEY

-679 EEKENLREYKNI
+679 EKKENLLEYKNI
-691 DFLERNGLSFV
+691 NFMERNGLSFSEI
-702 KTLEKIKEL
+702 LEKIKEL
-711 YKLSVNLNDKYLK
+711 YKLSINLNDKYAK

-731 VQTFDVTSFYSTNS
+731 IQDFGVTSFYSTNS

-768 HIEEEKENLRQISSS
+768 HIEDEKDDLKQISSS

-808 KGKTAGNSFKTF
+808 KGKTGGNNFKTF
-820 ETYFDYDETFSNVTN
+820 ETYFDYDENFTNVTN

-845 NVKQIKEYG
+845 NVKNIKEYG
-854 IIADKNSQKEKME
+854 IIAEKNVQKEKME

-877 RAKKNLLLYFEAFVT
+877 RAKKNLLLYFEAYIT

-899 LVNKLIDVYD
+899 LIKKLIDVYD
-909 ENVEF
+909 ENTEF
-914 EIGKITETERKNI
+914 GIGEITETERKIVSNS
-927 ENLKENILNDK
+927 ENLKENAKLDE
-938 NKISNKILKTYFSDD
+938 NKINNKILKTYFSDD

-980 EHILTDVENDTK
+980 EHISNNLENDK
-992 IAKSALL
+992 LIAKSALL

-1014 IVRMD
+1014 IVRME
-1019 KFIGKNS
+1019 KFIEKNS
-1026 DIYDKKYKVYTEFE
+1026 DIYDEKYKVYTEFE

-1086 YRNIL
+1086 YRDIL
-1091 SEKISGNY
+1091 SKKVSTDY

>member
-1 MEKMSDNAL
+1 MMKINNVNDN
-10 NTENASLSNAIFNK
+10 
-24 ANNKKQNKIILK
+24 KQNKIILK

-51 IANLIRGT
+51 IANLIRGV

-90 EKYDWVGLE
+90 EKYDWIGLE
-99 NSLKELYG
+99 ESLKELYG
-107 FSDGE
+107 FSDSE
-112 IPKENLQNVYFE
+112 ILKENLQDIYFE

-146 NTIAPFFGV
+146 NTIAPYFGI
-155 YSYETIDQEDD
+155 YNYETIDKEEDE
-166 KFYNDIL
+166 FYNDIL

-182 FEKFKFVLDEEKDR
+182 FEKFKFILNEEKDR
-196 KNISTYVKVVKSLLF
+196 KNISTYVKILKSLLD

-225 ANLALKNNKVN
+225 ANLILRNNKSSR
-236 TSFTENLENIFE
+236 SFVENFENIFE
-248 NVKEIAKVK
+248 NVKKIAEIKGK
-257 NKDVTEILSIKFIE
+257 TTTEILSVKF
-271 TYKKFEELNQN
+271 TDVFKKFEELNQDS
-282 NFDNSFVQN
+282 FDTSSVQN
-291 KKIELILDKSND
+291 KKIELILQKSDD
-303 IFDKGNIWNGG
+303 IFAKGNIWNGKKTGG
-314 KTRGNDV
+314 KDA
-321 KELLEEI
+321 KDLLDEMA
-328 KEEQDILREKLSNY
+328 EEQEILRGKISNY
-342 IFEKEVLPTDRK
+342 IFNEEVLPTDKK

-359 KIVFDIAEQTK
+359 KIIFDIAEQTK

-377 HADISTYTYK
+377 HTDISTYTYK
-387 FIFNR
+387 FIFDK
-392 ELGFVKTDNKNNNT
+392 ELGFVKTDNNNSST

-428 DTSILQWKILQL
+428 DTSILQWKILEL

-462 GGEKELFEKL
+462 GGEKELFENL
-472 EKLIDGD
+472 ENLIGGN

-505 ENWKYANSSY
+505 ENWKYANSLY
-515 RDDEDYQKGYF
+515 RDDEEYQRGYF
-526 GYYFQERKA
+526 GYYFQERKS
-535 RYSDDEEKPEKAYEE
+535 RYNEDEEKPEKAYEE

-555 KDGKIQNLGKSCIIC
+555 KEGKIQNFGKSCIIC

-624 FMRSDLIGCLNEHVK
+624 FMRSDLIGCLNDHVK
-639 YLVENKDLI
+639 YLVENKELI
-648 EKYITKNNN
+648 EKYITKNIKLP
-657 FSEKNLKNKNSFED
+657 SKNLKSKNSFEY

-679 EEKENLREYKNI
+679 EKKENLLEYKNI
-691 DFLERNGLSFV
+691 DFMERNGLSFSEI
-702 KTLEKIKEL
+702 LEKIKEL
-711 YKLSVNLNDKYLK
+711 YKLSINLNNKYAK

-731 VQTFDVTSFYSTNS
+731 IQDFDVTSFYSTNS

-768 HIEEEKENLRQISSS
+768 HIEDEKDNLKQISSS

-808 KGKTAGNSFKTF
+808 KGKAGGNNFKTF
-820 ETYFDYDETFSNVTN
+820 ETYFDYDENFTNVTN

-845 NVKQIKEYG
+845 NLKNIKEYG
-854 IIADKNSQKEKME
+854 IIAEKNVQKEKME

-877 RAKKNLLLYFEAFVT
+877 RAKKNLLLYFEAYIT

-909 ENVEF
+909 ENTEF
-914 EIGKITETERKNI
+914 GIGEITETERKIVSNS
-927 ENLKENILNDK
+927 ENLKENAKLEE
-938 NKISNKILKTYFSDD
+938 NKINNKILKTYFSED

-963 LEKEFKRKK
+963 LENEFKRKK

-980 EHILTDVENDTK
+980 EHISNNLENDK
-992 IAKSALL
+992 LIAKSELL

-1014 IVRMD
+1014 IVRME
-1019 KFIGKNS
+1019 KFIEKNS
-1026 DIYDKKYKVYTEFE
+1026 DIYNEKYKVYTEFE
-1040 IYDSEGRKRIID
+1040 IYDSEGKKRIID

-1058 ENKKIYIYDY
+1058 NNKKIYIYDY

-1086 YRNIL
+1086 YKDIL
-1091 SEKISGNY
+1091 SKKVSADY
-1099 EIDVKLLEV
+1099 EIDVQLLEV

>member
-1 MEKMSDNAL
+1 MKINNVNDN
-10 NTENASLSNAIFNK
+10 
-24 ANNKKQNKIILK
+24 KQNKIILK

-51 IANLIRGT
+51 IANLIRGV

-90 EKYDWVGLE
+90 EKYDWIGLE
-99 NSLKELYG
+99 ESLKELYG
-107 FSDGE
+107 FSDSE
-112 IPKENLQNVYFE
+112 ILKENLQNVYFE

-146 NTIAPFFGV
+146 NTIAPYFGI
-155 YSYETIDQEDD
+155 YNYETIDKEEDE
-166 KFYNDIL
+166 FYNDIL
-173 IKIIGNSYY
+173 IKIIENSYY
-182 FEKFKFVLDEEKDR
+182 FEKFKFILNEEKDR
-196 KNISTYVKVVKSLLF
+196 KNISTYVKIVKSLLD

-225 ANLALKNNKVN
+225 VNLILRNNKSSR
-236 TSFTENLENIFE
+236 SFVENFENIFE
-248 NVKEIAKVK
+248 NVKKIAEIKGK
-257 NKDVTEILSIKFIE
+257 TTTEILSVKF
-271 TYKKFEELNQN
+271 TDVFKKFEELNQDS
-282 NFDNSFVQN
+282 FDTSSVQN
-291 KKIELILDKSND
+291 KKIELILEKSDD
-303 IFDKGNIWNGG
+303 IFAKGNIWNGKKTGG
-314 KTRGNDV
+314 KDA
-321 KELLEEI
+321 KDLLDEMA
-328 KEEQDILREKLSNY
+328 EEQEILRGKISNY
-342 IFEKEVLPTDRK
+342 IFNEEVLPTDKK

-359 KIVFDIAEQTK
+359 KIIFDIAEQMK
-370 LSTKRFT
+370 LNTKRFT
-377 HADISTYTYK
+377 HTDISTYTYK
-387 FIFNR
+387 FIFDK
-392 ELGFVKTDNKNNNT
+392 ELGFVKTDNNNSST

-428 DTSILQWKILQL
+428 DTSILQWKILEL
-440 LLSSA
+440 LLSSS

-462 GGEKELFEKL
+462 GGEKELFENL
-472 EKLIDGD
+472 ENLIGGN

-505 ENWKYANSSY
+505 ENWKYTNSLY
-515 RDDEDYQKGYF
+515 RDDKDYQRGYF
-526 GYYFQERKA
+526 GYYFQERKS
-535 RYSDDEEKPEKAYEE
+535 RYNEDEEKPEKAYEE

-555 KDGKIQNLGKSCIIC
+555 KEGKIQNFGKSCIIC

-624 FMRSDLIGCLNEHVK
+624 FMRSDLIGCLNDHVK
-639 YLVENKDLI
+639 YLVENKELI
-648 EKYITKNNN
+648 EKYITKNTKL
-657 FSEKNLKNKNSFED
+657 SSKNLRSKNSFEY

-679 EEKENLREYKNI
+679 EKKENLLEYKNI
-691 DFLERNGLSFV
+691 DFMERNGLSFSEI
-702 KTLEKIKEL
+702 LEKIKEL
-711 YKLSVNLNDKYLK
+711 YKLSINLNDKYAK

-731 VQTFDVTSFYSTNS
+731 IQDFGVTSFYSTNS

-754 NILKEFDNLYEFVV
+754 NILKDFDNLYEFVV
-768 HIEEEKENLRQISSS
+768 HIEDEKDNLKQISSS

-808 KGKTAGNSFKTF
+808 KGKTGGNNFKTF
-820 ETYFDYDETFSNVTN
+820 ETYFDYDENFTNVTN

-845 NVKQIKEYG
+845 NLKNIKEYG
-854 IIADKNSQKEKME
+854 IIAEKNVQKEKME

-877 RAKKNLLLYFEAFVT
+877 RAKKNLLLYFEAYIT

-909 ENVEF
+909 ENTEF
-914 EIGKITETERKNI
+914 GIGEITETERKIVSNS
-927 ENLKENILNDK
+927 ENLKENTKLEE
-938 NKISNKILKTYFSDD
+938 NKINNKILKTYFSED

-963 LEKEFKRKK
+963 LENEFKRKK

-980 EHILTDVENDTK
+980 EHILNNLENDK
-992 IAKSALL
+992 LIAKSALL

-1014 IVRMD
+1014 IVRME
-1019 KFIGKNS
+1019 KFIEKNS
-1026 DIYDKKYKVYTEFE
+1026 DIYNEKYKVYTEFE
-1040 IYDSEGRKRIID
+1040 IYDSEGKKRIID

-1086 YRNIL
+1086 YRDIL
-1091 SEKISGNY
+1091 SKKVSADY
-1099 EIDVKLLEV
+1099 EIDIQLLEV

>member
-1 MEKMSDNAL
+1 MKINNVNDN
-10 NTENASLSNAIFNK
+10 
-24 ANNKKQNKIILK
+24 KQNKIILK

-51 IANLIRGT
+51 IANLIRGV

-90 EKYDWVGLE
+90 EKYDWIGLE
-99 NSLKELYG
+99 ESLKELYG
-107 FSDGE
+107 FSDSE
-112 IPKENLQNVYFE
+112 ILKENLQNVYFE

-146 NTIAPFFGV
+146 NTIAPYFGI
-155 YSYETIDQEDD
+155 YNYETIDKEEDE
-166 KFYNDIL
+166 FYNDIL
-173 IKIIGNSYY
+173 IKIIENSYY
-182 FEKFKFVLDEEKDR
+182 FEKFKFILNEEKDR
-196 KNISTYVKVVKSLLF
+196 KNISTYVKIVKSLLD

-225 ANLALKNNKVN
+225 VNLILRNNKSSR
-236 TSFTENLENIFE
+236 SFVENFENIFE
-248 NVKEIAKVK
+248 NVKKIAEIKGK
-257 NKDVTEILSIKFIE
+257 TTTEILSVKF
-271 TYKKFEELNQN
+271 TDLFKKFEELNQDS
-282 NFDNSFVQN
+282 FDTSSVQN
-291 KKIELILDKSND
+291 KKIELILEKSDD
-303 IFDKGNIWNGG
+303 IFAKGNIWNGKKTGG
-314 KTRGNDV
+314 KDA
-321 KELLEEI
+321 KDLLDEMA
-328 KEEQDILREKLSNY
+328 EEQEILRGKISNY
-342 IFEKEVLPTDRK
+342 IFNEEVLPTDKK

-359 KIVFDIAEQTK
+359 KIIFDIAEQMK
-370 LSTKRFT
+370 LNTKRFT
-377 HADISTYTYK
+377 HTDISTYTYK
-387 FIFNR
+387 FIFDK
-392 ELGFVKTDNKNNNT
+392 ELGFVKTDNNNSST

-428 DTSILQWKILQL
+428 DTSILQWKILEL

-462 GGEKELFEKL
+462 GGEKELFENL
-472 EKLIDGD
+472 ENLIGGN

-505 ENWKYANSSY
+505 ENWKYANSLY
-515 RDDEDYQKGYF
+515 RDDEEYQRGYF
-526 GYYFQERKA
+526 GYYFQERKS
-535 RYSDDEEKPEKAYEE
+535 RYNEDEEKPEKAYEE

-555 KDGKIQNLGKSCIIC
+555 KEGKIQNFGKSCIIC

-624 FMRSDLIGCLNEHVK
+624 FMRSDLIGCLNDHVK
-639 YLVENKDLI
+639 YLVENKELI
-648 EKYITKNNN
+648 EKYITKNTKL
-657 FSEKNLKNKNSFED
+657 SSKNLRSKNSFEY

-679 EEKENLREYKNI
+679 EKKENLLEYKNI
-691 DFLERNGLSFV
+691 NFMERNGLSFSEI
-702 KTLEKIKEL
+702 LEKIKEL
-711 YKLSVNLNDKYLK
+711 YKLSINLNDKYAK

-731 VQTFDVTSFYSTNS
+731 IQDFGVTSFYSTNS

-768 HIEEEKENLRQISSS
+768 HIEDEKDNLKQISSS

-808 KGKTAGNSFKTF
+808 KGKTGGNNFKTF
-820 ETYFDYDETFSNVTN
+820 ETYFDYDENFTNVTN

-845 NVKQIKEYG
+845 NLKNIKEYG
-854 IIADKNSQKEKME
+854 IIAEKNVQKEKME

-877 RAKKNLLLYFEAFVT
+877 RAKKNLLLYFEAYIT

-909 ENVEF
+909 ENTEF
-914 EIGKITETERKNI
+914 GIGEITETERKIVSNS
-927 ENLKENILNDK
+927 ENLKENTKLEE
-938 NKISNKILKTYFSDD
+938 NKINNKILKTYFSED

-963 LEKEFKRKK
+963 LENEFKRKK

-980 EHILTDVENDTK
+980 EHISNNLENDK
-992 IAKSALL
+992 LIAKSALL

-1014 IVRMD
+1014 IVRME
-1019 KFIGKNS
+1019 KFIEKNS
-1026 DIYDKKYKVYTEFE
+1026 DIYNEKYKVYTEFE

-1086 YRNIL
+1086 YRDIL
-1091 SEKISGNY
+1091 SKKVSADY

>member
-1 MEKMSDNAL
+1 MVKINNINDN
-10 NTENASLSNAIFNK
+10 
-24 ANNKKQNKIILK
+24 KQNKIILK

-51 IANLIRGT
+51 IANLIRGV

-90 EKYDWVGLE
+90 EKYDWIGLE

-107 FSDGE
+107 FSDNE
-112 IPKENLQNVYFE
+112 ILKENLQNVYFE

-146 NTIAPFFGV
+146 NTIAPYFGV
-155 YSYETIDQEDD
+155 YSYETIDKEEDE
-166 KFYNDIL
+166 FYNDIL

-182 FEKFKFVLDEEKDR
+182 FEKFKFIFDEEKDR
-196 KNISTYVKVVKSLLF
+196 KNISTYVKIVKSLLD
-211 MQEKFLLAGDNYKE
+211 MQEKFLLAGDSYKE
-225 ANLALKNNKVN
+225 ANLILKNSKSN
-236 TSFTENLENIFE
+236 TSFIQNFENIFE
-248 NVKEIAKVK
+248 NMKKIAEIKGKKVA
-257 NKDVTEILSIKFIE
+257 EILNGKFTDIF
-271 TYKKFEELNQN
+271 KKFEELNQN
-282 NFDNSFVQN
+282 NFDISAVQD
-291 KKIELILDKSND
+291 KKIKLILEKSDD
-303 IFDKGNIWNGG
+303 IFAKGNIWNGKKTGG
-314 KTRGNDV
+314 KDV
-321 KELLEEI
+321 KELLDEM
-328 KEEQDILREKLSNY
+328 KEEQDILRETVSNY
-342 IFEKEVLPTDRK
+342 IFNEEVLPTDRK

-359 KIVFDIAEQTK
+359 KIIFDIAEQTK

-377 HADISTYTYK
+377 HMDISTYTYN
-387 FIFNR
+387 FIFDK
-392 ELGFVKTDNKNNNT
+392 ELGFVKTDNKNSNT

-428 DTSILQWKILQL
+428 DTSILQWKILEL

-462 GGEKELFEKL
+462 GGEKELFENL
-472 EKLIDGD
+472 ENLIGGN

-505 ENWKYANSSY
+505 ENWKYTNSLY
-515 RDDEDYQKGYF
+515 RDDEEYQKGYF
-526 GYYFQERKA
+526 GYYFQERKS
-535 RYSDDEEKPEKAYEE
+535 RYNEDEEKPEKAYEE

-555 KDGKIQNLGKSCIIC
+555 KEGKIQNFGKSCIIC
-570 RGNKELSEITARLN
+570 RGNRELSEITARLN

-618 FIYLLE
+618 FVYLLE
-624 FMRSDLIGCLNEHVK
+624 FMRSDLIGCLNDHVK

-648 EKYITKNNN
+648 EKYITTNID
-657 FSEKNLKNKNSFED
+657 FSYENLENENSFEH

-679 EEKENLREYKNI
+679 EEKENLLEYKNI
-691 DFLERNGLSFV
+691 DFMERNGLSFSE
-702 KTLEKIKEL
+702 TLKKIKEL

-724 ENFSKKI
+724 DNFSKKI
-731 VQTFDVTSFYSTNS
+731 IQAFDVTNFYSTNS

-768 HIEEEKENLRQISSS
+768 HIEDEKDNLRQISSS

-808 KGKTAGNSFKTF
+808 KGKTGGNNFKTF
-820 ETYFDYDETFSNVTN
+820 ETYFNYDENFASVTN

-845 NVKQIKEYG
+845 NVKNIKEYG
-854 IIADKNSQKEKME
+854 IIAEKNAQKEKME

-877 RAKKNLLLYFEAFVT
+877 RAKKNLLLYFEAYIT

-909 ENVEF
+909 ENTEF
-914 EIGKITETERKNI
+914 GIGKITETERKI
-927 ENLKENILNDK
+927 HQIPENSNENTELCE
-938 NKISNKILKTYFSDD
+938 NKINNKILKTYFSDD

-980 EHILTDVENDTK
+980 EHILNNLKTDK
-992 IAKSALL
+992 LIAKSALL

-1014 IVRMD
+1014 IVRME
-1019 KFIGKNS
+1019 KFIENNS
-1026 DIYDKKYKVYTEFE
+1026 NIYDEKYKVYTEFE
-1040 IYDSEGRKRIID
+1040 IYDSDGKKRIID

-1086 YRNIL
+1086 YRDIL
-1091 SEKISGNY
+1091 SKKVSTDY

>member
-1 MEKMSDNAL
+1 MMKINNVNDN
-10 NTENASLSNAIFNK
+10 
-24 ANNKKQNKIILK
+24 KQNKIILK

-51 IANLIRGT
+51 IANLIRGV

-90 EKYDWVGLE
+90 EKYDWIGLE
-99 NSLKELYG
+99 ESLKELYG
-107 FSDGE
+107 FSDSE
-112 IPKENLQNVYFE
+112 ILKENLQNVYFE

-146 NTIAPFFGV
+146 NTIAPYFGI
-155 YSYETIDQEDD
+155 YNYETIDKEEDE
-166 KFYNDIL
+166 FYNDIL
-173 IKIIGNSYY
+173 IKIIENSYY
-182 FEKFKFVLDEEKDR
+182 FEKFKFILNEEKDR
-196 KNISTYVKVVKSLLF
+196 KNISTYVKIVKSLLD

-225 ANLALKNNKVN
+225 VNLILRNNKSSR
-236 TSFTENLENIFE
+236 SFVENFENIFE
-248 NVKEIAKVK
+248 NVKKIAEIKGK
-257 NKDVTEILSIKFIE
+257 TTTEILSVKF
-271 TYKKFEELNQN
+271 TDLFKKFEELNQDS
-282 NFDNSFVQN
+282 FDTSSVQN
-291 KKIELILDKSND
+291 KKIELILEKSDD
-303 IFDKGNIWNGG
+303 IFAKGNIWNGKKTGG
-314 KTRGNDV
+314 KDA
-321 KELLEEI
+321 KDLLDEMA
-328 KEEQDILREKLSNY
+328 EEQEILRGKISNY
-342 IFEKEVLPTDRK
+342 IFNEEVLPTDKK

-359 KIVFDIAEQTK
+359 KIIFDIAEQMK
-370 LSTKRFT
+370 LNTKRFT
-377 HADISTYTYK
+377 HTDISTYTYK
-387 FIFNR
+387 FIFDK
-392 ELGFVKTDNKNNNT
+392 ELGFVKTDNNNSST

-428 DTSILQWKILQL
+428 DTSILQWKILEL

-462 GGEKELFEKL
+462 GGEKELFENL
-472 EKLIDGD
+472 ENLIGGN

-505 ENWKYANSSY
+505 ENWKYANSLY
-515 RDDEDYQKGYF
+515 RDDEEYQRGYF
-526 GYYFQERKA
+526 GYYFQERKS
-535 RYSDDEEKPEKAYEE
+535 RYNEDEEKPEKAYEE

-555 KDGKIQNLGKSCIIC
+555 KEGKIQNFGKSCIIC

-624 FMRSDLIGCLNEHVK
+624 FMRSDLIGCLNDHVK
-639 YLVENKDLI
+639 YLVENKELI
-648 EKYITKNNN
+648 EKYITKNIKLP
-657 FSEKNLKNKNSFED
+657 SKNLKSKNSFEY

-679 EEKENLREYKNI
+679 EKKENLLEYKNI
-691 DFLERNGLSFV
+691 DFMERNGLSFSEI
-702 KTLEKIKEL
+702 LEKIKEL
-711 YKLSVNLNDKYLK
+711 YKLSINLNDKYAK

-731 VQTFDVTSFYSTNS
+731 IQDFDVTSFYSTNS

-768 HIEEEKENLRQISSS
+768 HIEDEKDNLKQISSS

-808 KGKTAGNSFKTF
+808 KGKAGGNNFKTF
-820 ETYFDYDETFSNVTN
+820 ETYFDYDENFTNVTN

-845 NVKQIKEYG
+845 NLKNIKEYG
-854 IIADKNSQKEKME
+854 IIAEKNVQKEKME

-877 RAKKNLLLYFEAFVT
+877 RAKKNLLLYFEAYIT

-909 ENVEF
+909 ENTEF
-914 EIGKITETERKNI
+914 GIGEITETERKIVSNS
-927 ENLKENILNDK
+927 ENLKENAKLEE
-938 NKISNKILKTYFSDD
+938 NKINNKILKTYFSED

-963 LEKEFKRKK
+963 LENEFKRKK

-980 EHILTDVENDTK
+980 EHISNNLENDK
-992 IAKSALL
+992 LIAKSELL

-1014 IVRMD
+1014 IVRME
-1019 KFIGKNS
+1019 KFIEKNS
-1026 DIYDKKYKVYTEFE
+1026 DIYNEKYKVYTEFE

-1086 YRNIL
+1086 YRDIL
-1091 SEKISGNY
+1091 SKKVSADY
-1099 EIDVKLLEV
+1099 EIDIQLLEV

>member
-1 MEKMSDNAL
+1 MVKINNINDN
-10 NTENASLSNAIFNK
+10 
-24 ANNKKQNKIILK
+24 KQNKIILK

-51 IANLIRGT
+51 IANLIRGV

-90 EKYDWVGLE
+90 EKYDWIGLE

-107 FSDGE
+107 FSDSE
-112 IPKENLQNVYFE
+112 ILKENLQNVYFE

-146 NTIAPFFGV
+146 NTIAPYFGI
-155 YSYETIDQEDD
+155 YNYETIDKEEDE
-166 KFYNDIL
+166 FYNDIL

-182 FEKFKFVLDEEKDR
+182 FEKFKFILNEEKDR
-196 KNISTYVKVVKSLLF
+196 KNISTYVKIVKSLLD
-211 MQEKFLLAGDNYKE
+211 MQEKFLLAGDSYKE
-225 ANLALKNNKVN
+225 ANLILKNNKSSR
-236 TSFTENLENIFE
+236 SFVENFENIFE
-248 NVKEIAKVK
+248 NVKKIAEIKGK
-257 NKDVTEILSIKFIE
+257 KVTEILNGKFTDIF
-271 TYKKFEELNQN
+271 KKFEELNQN
-282 NFDNSFVQN
+282 NFDISAMQD
-291 KKIELILDKSND
+291 KKTKLILEKSDD
-303 IFDKGNIWNGG
+303 IFGTGNIWDGG
-314 KTRGNDV
+314 KTRGKDV
-321 KELLEEI
+321 KELLDEM
-328 KEEQDILREKLSNY
+328 KEEQDILREKVSNY
-342 IFEKEVLPTDRK
+342 IFNEEVLPTDKK

-359 KIVFDIAEQTK
+359 KIIFDIAEQTK

-377 HADISTYTYK
+377 HMDISTYTYK
-387 FIFNR
+387 FIFDK
-392 ELGFVKTDNKNNNT
+392 ELGFVKTDNNNSNA

-428 DTSILQWKILQL
+428 DTSILQWKILEL

-462 GGEKELFEKL
+462 GGEKELFENL
-472 EKLIDGD
+472 ENLIGGN

-505 ENWKYANSSY
+505 ENWKYTNSLY

-526 GYYFQERKA
+526 GYYFQERKS
-535 RYSDDEEKPEKAYEE
+535 RYGDEEEKPEKAYEE

-555 KDGKIQNLGKSCIIC
+555 KEGKIQNFGKSCIIC
-570 RGNKELSEITARLN
+570 RGNRELSEITARLN

-624 FMRSDLIGCLNEHVK
+624 FMRSDLIGCLNDHVK

-648 EKYITKNNN
+648 EKYITTNID
-657 FSEKNLKNKNSFED
+657 FSHKNLENENSFEY

-679 EEKENLREYKNI
+679 EKKQNLMKYKNI
-691 DFLERNGLSFV
+691 DFMERNGLSFSES
-702 KTLEKIKEL
+702 LEKIKDL
-711 YKLSVNLNDKYLK
+711 YKLSINLNDKYAK

-731 VQTFDVTSFYSTNS
+731 IQEFDVTSFYSTNS

-768 HIEEEKENLRQISSS
+768 HIEDEKDNLRQISSS

-808 KGKTAGNSFKTF
+808 KGKTGGNNFKTF
-820 ETYFDYDETFSNVTN
+820 ETYFDYDDNFSSVTN

-845 NVKQIKEYG
+845 NVKNIKEYG
-854 IIADKNSQKEKME
+854 IIAEKNAQKEKME

-877 RAKKNLLLYFEAFVT
+877 RAKKNLLLYFEAYIT

-899 LVNKLIDVYD
+899 LIKKLIDVYD
-909 ENVEF
+909 ENTEF
-914 EIGKITETERKNI
+914 GIGEITETERKI
-927 ENLKENILNDK
+927 YQISENSNEDTELCE
-938 NKISNKILKTYFSDD
+938 NKINNKILKTYFSDD

-980 EHILTDVENDTK
+980 EHILNNLKTDK
-992 IAKSALL
+992 LIAKSALL

-1014 IVRMD
+1014 IVRME
-1019 KFIGKNS
+1019 KFIENNS
-1026 DIYDKKYKVYTEFE
+1026 NIYDEKYKVYTEFE
-1040 IYDSEGRKRIID
+1040 IYDSDGKKRIID

-1086 YRNIL
+1086 YRDIL
-1091 SEKISGNY
+1091 SKKVSTDY

>member
-1 MEKMSDNAL
+1 MKINNENDN
-10 NTENASLSNAIFNK
+10 
-24 ANNKKQNKIILK
+24 KQNKIILK

-51 IANLIRGT
+51 IANLIRGV

-90 EKYDWVGLE
+90 EKYDWIGLE
-99 NSLKELYG
+99 ESLKELYG
-107 FSDGE
+107 FSDSE
-112 IPKENLQNVYFE
+112 ILKENLQNVYFE

-146 NTIAPFFGV
+146 NTIAPYFGI
-155 YSYETIDQEDD
+155 YNYETIDKEEDE
-166 KFYNDIL
+166 FYNDIL
-173 IKIIGNSYY
+173 IKIIENSYY
-182 FEKFKFVLDEEKDR
+182 FEKFKFILNEEKDR
-196 KNISTYVKVVKSLLF
+196 KNISTYVKIVKSLLD

-225 ANLALKNNKVN
+225 ANLILRNNKSSR
-236 TSFTENLENIFE
+236 SFVENFENIFE
-248 NVKEIAKVK
+248 NVKKIAEIKGK
-257 NKDVTEILSIKFIE
+257 TTTEILSVKF
-271 TYKKFEELNQN
+271 TDVFKKFEELNQDS
-282 NFDNSFVQN
+282 FDTSSVQN
-291 KKIELILDKSND
+291 KKIELILEKSDD
-303 IFDKGNIWNGG
+303 IFAKGNIWNGKKTGG
-314 KTRGNDV
+314 KDA
-321 KELLEEI
+321 KDLLDEI
-328 KEEQDILREKLSNY
+328 AEEQEILRGKISNY
-342 IFEKEVLPTDRK
+342 IFNEEILPTDKK

-359 KIVFDIAEQTK
+359 KIIFDIAEQMK

-377 HADISTYTYK
+377 HTDISTYTYK
-387 FIFNR
+387 FIFDK
-392 ELGFVKTDNKNNNT
+392 ELGFVKTDNNNSST

-428 DTSILQWKILQL
+428 DTSILQWKILEL

-462 GGEKELFEKL
+462 GGEKELFENL
-472 EKLIDGD
+472 ENLIGAK

-505 ENWKYANSSY
+505 ENWKYANSLY
-515 RDDEDYQKGYF
+515 RDDEEYQRGYF
-526 GYYFQERKA
+526 GYYFQERKS
-535 RYSDDEEKPEKAYEE
+535 RYNEDEEKPEKAYEE

-555 KDGKIQNLGKSCIIC
+555 KEGKIQNFGKSCIIC
-570 RGNKELSEITARLN
+570 RGNRELAEITARLN

-624 FMRSDLIGCLNEHVK
+624 FMRSDLIGCLNDHVK
-639 YLVENKDLI
+639 YLVENKELI
-648 EKYITKNNN
+648 EKYITKNTKL
-657 FSEKNLKNKNSFED
+657 SSKNLRSKNSFEY

-679 EEKENLREYKNI
+679 EKKENLLEYKNI
-691 DFLERNGLSFV
+691 NFMERNGLLFSEI
-702 KTLEKIKEL
+702 LEKIKEL
-711 YKLSVNLNDKYLK
+711 YKLSINLNDKYAK

-731 VQTFDVTSFYSTNS
+731 IQDFGVTSFYSTNS

-768 HIEEEKENLRQISSS
+768 HIEDEKDNLKQISSS

-808 KGKTAGNSFKTF
+808 KGKTGGNNFKTF
-820 ETYFDYDETFSNVTN
+820 ETYFDYDENFTNVTN

-845 NVKQIKEYG
+845 NLKNIKEYG
-854 IIADKNSQKEKME
+854 IIGEKNVQKEKME

-877 RAKKNLLLYFEAFVT
+877 RAKKNLLLYFEAYIT

-909 ENVEF
+909 ENTEF
-914 EIGKITETERKNI
+914 GIGEITETERKIVSNS
-927 ENLKENILNDK
+927 ENLKENTKLEE
-938 NKISNKILKTYFSDD
+938 NKINNKILKTYFSED

-980 EHILTDVENDTK
+980 EHISNNLENDK
-992 IAKSALL
+992 LIAKSALL

-1014 IVRMD
+1014 IVRME
-1019 KFIGKNS
+1019 KFIEKNS
-1026 DIYDKKYKVYTEFE
+1026 DIYNEKYKVYTEFE

-1086 YRNIL
+1086 YRDIL
-1091 SEKISGNY
+1091 SKKVSTDY
-1099 EIDVKLLEV
+1099 EIDIQLLEV

>member
-1 MEKMSDNAL
+1 MKINNVNDN
-10 NTENASLSNAIFNK
+10 
-24 ANNKKQNKIILK
+24 KQNKIILK

-51 IANLIRGT
+51 IANLIRGV

-90 EKYDWVGLE
+90 EKYDWIGLE
-99 NSLKELYG
+99 ESLKELYG
-107 FSDGE
+107 FSDSE
-112 IPKENLQNVYFE
+112 ILKENLQNVYFE

-146 NTIAPFFGV
+146 NTIAPYFGI
-155 YSYETIDQEDD
+155 YNYETIDKEEDE
-166 KFYNDIL
+166 FYNDIL
-173 IKIIGNSYY
+173 IKIIENSYY
-182 FEKFKFVLDEEKDR
+182 FEKFKFILNEEKDR
-196 KNISTYVKVVKSLLF
+196 KNISTYVKIVKSLLD

-225 ANLALKNNKVN
+225 ANLILRNNKSSR
-236 TSFTENLENIFE
+236 SFVENFENIFE
-248 NVKEIAKVK
+248 NVKKIAEIKGK
-257 NKDVTEILSIKFIE
+257 TTTEILSVKF
-271 TYKKFEELNQN
+271 TDVFKKFEELNQDS
-282 NFDNSFVQN
+282 FDTFSVQN
-291 KKIELILDKSND
+291 KKIELILEKSDD
-303 IFDKGNIWNGG
+303 IFAKGNIWNGKKTGG
-314 KTRGNDV
+314 KDA
-321 KELLEEI
+321 KDLLDEMA
-328 KEEQDILREKLSNY
+328 EEQEILRGKISNY
-342 IFEKEVLPTDRK
+342 IFNEEVLPTDKK

-359 KIVFDIAEQTK
+359 KIIFDIAEQMK
-370 LSTKRFT
+370 LNTKRFT
-377 HADISTYTYK
+377 HTDISTYTYK
-387 FIFNR
+387 FIFDK
-392 ELGFVKTDNKNNNT
+392 ELGFVKTDNNNSST

-428 DTSILQWKILQL
+428 DTSILQWKILEL

-462 GGEKELFEKL
+462 GGEKELFENL
-472 EKLIDGD
+472 ENLIGGN

-505 ENWKYANSSY
+505 ENWKYTNSLY
-515 RDDEDYQKGYF
+515 RDDKDYQRGYF
-526 GYYFQERKA
+526 GYYFQERKS
-535 RYSDDEEKPEKAYEE
+535 RYGDEEEKPEKAYEE

-555 KDGKIQNLGKSCIIC
+555 KEGKIQNFGKSCIIC
-570 RGNKELSEITARLN
+570 RGNKELSEITTRLN

-618 FIYLLE
+618 FVYLLE
-624 FMRSDLIGCLNEHVK
+624 FMRSDLIGCLNDHVK
-639 YLVENKDLI
+639 YLVENKELI
-648 EKYITKNNN
+648 EKYITKNIKLP
-657 FSEKNLKNKNSFED
+657 SKNLKSKNSFEY

-679 EEKENLREYKNI
+679 EKKENLLEYKNI
-691 DFLERNGLSFV
+691 DFMERNGLSFSEI
-702 KTLEKIKEL
+702 LEKIKEL
-711 YKLSVNLNDKYLK
+711 YKLSINLNDKYVK

-731 VQTFDVTSFYSTNS
+731 IQDFDVTSFYSTNS

-768 HIEEEKENLRQISSS
+768 HIEDEKDNLKQISSS

-808 KGKTAGNSFKTF
+808 KAKTGGNNFKTF
-820 ETYFDYDETFSNVTN
+820 ETYFDYDENFTNVTN

-845 NVKQIKEYG
+845 NLKNIKEYG
-854 IIADKNSQKEKME
+854 IIAEKNVQKEKME

-877 RAKKNLLLYFEAFVT
+877 RAKKNLLLYFEAYIT

-909 ENVEF
+909 ENTEF
-914 EIGKITETERKNI
+914 EIGEITETERKIVSNS
-927 ENLKENILNDK
+927 ENLKENTKLEE
-938 NKISNKILKTYFSDD
+938 NKINNKILKTYFDDD
-953 KFKIKKSSIT
+953 KFVVKKSSIT

-980 EHILTDVENDTK
+980 EHISNNLENDK
-992 IAKSALL
+992 LIAKSALL

-1014 IVRMD
+1014 IVRME
-1019 KFIGKNS
+1019 KFIEKNS
-1026 DIYDKKYKVYTEFE
+1026 DIYNEKYKVYTEFE

-1086 YRNIL
+1086 YRDIL
-1091 SEKISGNY
+1091 SKKVSADY
-1099 EIDVKLLEV
+1099 EIDIQLLEV

>member
-1 MEKMSDNAL
+1 MKINNGNDN
-10 NTENASLSNAIFNK
+10 
-24 ANNKKQNKIILK
+24 KQNKIILK

-51 IANLIRGT
+51 IANLIRGV

-90 EKYDWVGLE
+90 EKYDWIGLE

-107 FSDGE
+107 FSESE
-112 IPKENLQNVYFE
+112 ILKGNLQDIYFE

-146 NTIAPFFGV
+146 NTIAPYFGI
-155 YSYETIDQEDD
+155 YNYETIDKEEDE
-166 KFYNDIL
+166 FYNDIL

-182 FEKFKFVLDEEKDR
+182 FEKFKFILNEEKDR
-196 KNISTYVKVVKSLLF
+196 KNISTYVKIVKSLLD
-211 MQEKFLLAGDNYKE
+211 MQEKFLLADDNYKE
-225 ANLALKNNKVN
+225 ANLILKNNKSSR
-236 TSFTENLENIFE
+236 SFVENFENIFE
-248 NVKEIAKVK
+248 NVKKIAEIKGKTA
-257 NKDVTEILSIKFIE
+257 TEILSVKF
-271 TYKKFEELNQN
+271 TDVFKKFEELNQN
-282 NFDNSFVQN
+282 NSDISIVQN
-291 KKIELILDKSND
+291 KKIELILEKSDD
-303 IFDKGNIWNGG
+303 IFGTGNIWDGG
-314 KTRGNDV
+314 KTRGKDV
-321 KELLEEI
+321 KELLDEM
-328 KEEQDILREKLSNY
+328 KEEQDILREKVSNY
-342 IFEKEVLPTDRK
+342 IFNEEVLPTDKK

-359 KIVFDIAEQTK
+359 KIIFDIAEQTK

-377 HADISTYTYK
+377 HTDISTYTYK
-387 FIFNR
+387 FIFDK
-392 ELGFVKTDNKNNNT
+392 ELGFVKTDNNNSST

-428 DTSILQWKILQL
+428 DTSILQWKILEL

-462 GGEKELFEKL
+462 GGEKELFENL
-472 EKLIDGD
+472 ENLIGGN
-479 VQNLEKSYR
+479 VQNLKKSYR

-505 ENWKYANSSY
+505 ENWKYINSLY
-515 RDDEDYQKGYF
+515 RDDEDYQRGYF
-526 GYYFQERKA
+526 GYYFQERKS
-535 RYSDDEEKPEKAYEE
+535 RYNEDEEKPEKAYEE

-555 KDGKIQNLGKSCIIC
+555 KEGKIQNFGKSCIIC

-624 FMRSDLIGCLNEHVK
+624 FMRSDLIGCLNDHVK
-639 YLVENKDLI
+639 YLVENKELI
-648 EKYITKNNN
+648 EKYITKNTKL
-657 FSEKNLKNKNSFED
+657 SSKNLRSKNSFEY

-679 EEKENLREYKNI
+679 EKKENLLEYKNI
-691 DFLERNGLSFV
+691 NFMERNGLLFSEI
-702 KTLEKIKEL
+702 LEKIKEL
-711 YKLSVNLNDKYLK
+711 YKLSINLNDKYAK

-731 VQTFDVTSFYSTNS
+731 IQDFGVTSFYSTNS

-768 HIEEEKENLRQISSS
+768 HIEDEKDNLKQISSS

-808 KGKTAGNSFKTF
+808 KGKTGGNNFKTF
-820 ETYFDYDETFSNVTN
+820 ETYFDYDENFASVTN
-835 FLITFSKYAK
+835 FLITFSKYTK
-845 NVKQIKEYG
+845 NVKNIKEYG
-854 IIADKNSQKEKME
+854 IIAEKNVQKEKME

-877 RAKKNLLLYFEAFVT
+877 RAKKNLLLYFEAYIT

-899 LVNKLIDVYD
+899 LIKKLIDVYD
-909 ENVEF
+909 ENTEF
-914 EIGKITETERKNI
+914 GIGEITETERKIVSNS
-927 ENLKENILNDK
+927 ENLKENAKLEE
-938 NKISNKILKTYFSDD
+938 NKINNKILKTYFSDD

-980 EHILTDVENDTK
+980 EHISNNLENDK
-992 IAKSALL
+992 LIAKSALL

-1014 IVRMD
+1014 IVRME
-1019 KFIGKNS
+1019 KFIEKNS
-1026 DIYDKKYKVYTEFE
+1026 DIYDEKYKVYTEFE

-1086 YRNIL
+1086 YRDIL
-1091 SEKISGNY
+1091 SKKVSPDY

>member
-1 MEKMSDNAL
+1 MKINNINDN
-10 NTENASLSNAIFNK
+10 
-24 ANNKKQNKIILK
+24 KQNKIILK

-51 IANLIRGT
+51 IANLIRGV

-90 EKYDWVGLE
+90 EKYDWIGLE
-99 NSLKELYG
+99 NSLKELYR
-107 FSDGE
+107 FSDSE
-112 IPKENLQNVYFE
+112 ILKENLQAIYFE

-146 NTIAPFFGV
+146 NTIAPYFGI
-155 YSYETIDQEDD
+155 YNYETIDKEEDE
-166 KFYNDIL
+166 FYNDIL

-182 FEKFKFVLDEEKDR
+182 FEKFKFILNEEKDR
-196 KNISTYVKVVKSLLF
+196 KNISTYVKIVKSMLD

-225 ANLALKNNKVN
+225 ANLILKNSKSN
-236 TSFTENLENIFE
+236 TSFIQNFENIFE
-248 NVKEIAKVK
+248 NVKKIAEIKGK
-257 NKDVTEILSIKFIE
+257 NIAEILNGKFTDIF
-271 TYKKFEELNQN
+271 KKFEELNQN
-282 NFDNSFVQN
+282 NLDTSAVQD
-291 KKIELILDKSND
+291 KKIELILEKSDD
-303 IFDKGNIWNGG
+303 IFAKGNIWDGG
-314 KTRGNDV
+314 KTRGKDV
-321 KELLEEI
+321 KELLDEM
-328 KEEQDILREKLSNY
+328 KEEQDILREKVSNY
-342 IFEKEVLPTDRK
+342 IFNEKVLPTDKK

-359 KIVFDIAEQTK
+359 KIIFDIAEHTK

-377 HADISTYTYK
+377 HTDISTYTYK
-387 FIFNR
+387 FIFDK
-392 ELGFVKTDNKNNNT
+392 ELGFVKTDNNNSNA

-428 DTSILQWKILQL
+428 DTSILQWKILEL

-462 GGEKELFEKL
+462 GGEKELFENL
-472 EKLIDGD
+472 ENLIGGN

-505 ENWKYANSSY
+505 ENWKYTNSLY
-515 RDDEDYQKGYF
+515 RDDEDYQRGYF
-526 GYYFQERKA
+526 GYYFQERKS
-535 RYSDDEEKPEKAYEE
+535 RYGDEEEKPEKAYEE

-555 KDGKIQNLGKSCIIC
+555 KEGKIQNFGKSCIIC

-624 FMRSDLIGCLNEHVK
+624 FMRSDLIGCLNDHVK
-639 YLVENKDLI
+639 YLVENKELI
-648 EKYITKNNN
+648 EKYITKNIKL
-657 FSEKNLKNKNSFED
+657 SSKNLKSKNSFEY
-671 FVENLENF
+671 FIENLENF
-679 EEKENLREYKNI
+679 EKKENLLEYKNI
-691 DFLERNGLSFV
+691 DFMERNGLSFSEI
-702 KTLEKIKEL
+702 LEKIKEL
-711 YKLSVNLNDKYLK
+711 YKLSINLNDKYLK

-731 VQTFDVTSFYSTNS
+731 IQDFDVTSFYSTNS

-768 HIEEEKENLRQISSS
+768 HIEDEKDNLKQISSS

-808 KGKTAGNSFKTF
+808 KGKTGGNNFKTF
-820 ETYFDYDETFSNVTN
+820 ETYFDYDENFTNVTN

-845 NVKQIKEYG
+845 NLKNIKEYG
-854 IIADKNSQKEKME
+854 IIAEKNVQKEKME

-877 RAKKNLLLYFEAFVT
+877 RAKKNLLLYFEAYIT

-899 LVNKLIDVYD
+899 LIKKLIDVYD
-909 ENVEF
+909 ENTEF
-914 EIGKITETERKNI
+914 GIGEITETERKINQI
-927 ENLKENILNDK
+927 SENSNENSKLCE
-938 NKISNKILKTYFSDD
+938 NKINNKILKTYFSED

-980 EHILTDVENDTK
+980 EHISNNLENDK
-992 IAKSALL
+992 LIAKSALL

-1014 IVRMD
+1014 IVRME
-1019 KFIGKNS
+1019 KFIEKNS
-1026 DIYDKKYKVYTEFE
+1026 DIYNEKYKVYTEFE
-1040 IYDSEGRKRIID
+1040 IYDSEGKKRIID

-1086 YRNIL
+1086 YRDIL
-1091 SEKISGNY
+1091 SKKVSADY
-1099 EIDVKLLEV
+1099 EIDIQLLEV

>member
-1 MEKMSDNAL
+1 MMKINNVNDN
-10 NTENASLSNAIFNK
+10 
-24 ANNKKQNKIILK
+24 KQNKIILK

-51 IANLIRGT
+51 IANLIRGV

-90 EKYDWVGLE
+90 EKYDWIGLE
-99 NSLKELYG
+99 ESLKELYG
-107 FSDGE
+107 FSDSE
-112 IPKENLQNVYFE
+112 ILKENLQNVYFE

-146 NTIAPFFGV
+146 NTIAPYFGI
-155 YSYETIDQEDD
+155 YNYETIDKEEDE
-166 KFYNDIL
+166 FYNDIL
-173 IKIIGNSYY
+173 IKIIENSYY
-182 FEKFKFVLDEEKDR
+182 FEKFKFILNEEKDR
-196 KNISTYVKVVKSLLF
+196 KNISTYVKIVKSLLD

-225 ANLALKNNKVN
+225 VNLILRNNKSSR
-236 TSFTENLENIFE
+236 SFVENFENIFE
-248 NVKEIAKVK
+248 NVKKIAEIKGK
-257 NKDVTEILSIKFIE
+257 TTTEILSVKF
-271 TYKKFEELNQN
+271 TDLFKKFEELNQDS
-282 NFDNSFVQN
+282 FDTSSVQN
-291 KKIELILDKSND
+291 KKIELILEKSDD
-303 IFDKGNIWNGG
+303 IFAKGNIWNGKKTGG
-314 KTRGNDV
+314 KDA
-321 KELLEEI
+321 KDLLDEMA
-328 KEEQDILREKLSNY
+328 EEQEILRGKISNY
-342 IFEKEVLPTDRK
+342 IFNEEVLPTDKK

-359 KIVFDIAEQTK
+359 KIIFDIAEQMK
-370 LSTKRFT
+370 LNTKRFT
-377 HADISTYTYK
+377 HTDISTYTYK
-387 FIFNR
+387 FIFDK
-392 ELGFVKTDNKNNNT
+392 ELGFVKTDNNNSST

-428 DTSILQWKILQL
+428 DTSILQWKILEL

-462 GGEKELFEKL
+462 GGEKELFENL
-472 EKLIDGD
+472 ENLIGGN

-505 ENWKYANSSY
+505 ENWKYANSLY
-515 RDDEDYQKGYF
+515 RDDEEYQRGYF
-526 GYYFQERKA
+526 GYYFQERKS
-535 RYSDDEEKPEKAYEE
+535 RYNEDEEKPEKAYEE

-555 KDGKIQNLGKSCIIC
+555 KEGKIQNFGKSCIIC

-624 FMRSDLIGCLNEHVK
+624 FMRSDLIGCLNDHVK
-639 YLVENKDLI
+639 YLVENKELI
-648 EKYITKNNN
+648 EKYITKNIKLP
-657 FSEKNLKNKNSFED
+657 SKNLKSKNSFEY

-679 EEKENLREYKNI
+679 EKKENLLEYKNI
-691 DFLERNGLSFV
+691 DFMERNGLSFSEI
-702 KTLEKIKEL
+702 LEKIKEL
-711 YKLSVNLNDKYLK
+711 YKLSINLNNKYAK

-731 VQTFDVTSFYSTNS
+731 IQDFDVTSFYSTNS

-754 NILKEFDNLYEFVV
+754 NSLKEFDNLYEFVV
-768 HIEEEKENLRQISSS
+768 HIEDEKDNLKQISSS

-808 KGKTAGNSFKTF
+808 KGKAGGNNFKTF
-820 ETYFDYDETFSNVTN
+820 ETYFDYDENFTNVTN

-845 NVKQIKEYG
+845 NLKNIKEYG
-854 IIADKNSQKEKME
+854 IIAEKNVQKEKME

-877 RAKKNLLLYFEAFVT
+877 RAKKNLLLYFEAYIT

-909 ENVEF
+909 ENTEF
-914 EIGKITETERKNI
+914 GIGEITETERKIVSNS
-927 ENLKENILNDK
+927 ENLKENAKLEE
-938 NKISNKILKTYFSDD
+938 NKINNKILKTYFSED

-963 LEKEFKRKK
+963 LENEFKRKK

-980 EHILTDVENDTK
+980 EHISNNLENDK
-992 IAKSALL
+992 LIAKSELL

-1014 IVRMD
+1014 IVRME
-1019 KFIGKNS
+1019 KFIEKNS
-1026 DIYDKKYKVYTEFE
+1026 DIYNEKYKVYTEFE

-1086 YRNIL
+1086 YRDIL
-1091 SEKISGNY
+1091 SKKVSADY
-1099 EIDVKLLEV
+1099 EIDIQLLEV

>member
-1 MEKMSDNAL
+1 MMKINNVNDN
-10 NTENASLSNAIFNK
+10 
-24 ANNKKQNKIILK
+24 KQNKIILK

-51 IANLIRGT
+51 IANLIRGV

-90 EKYDWVGLE
+90 EKYDWIGLE
-99 NSLKELYG
+99 ESLKELYG
-107 FSDGE
+107 FSDSE
-112 IPKENLQNVYFE
+112 ILKENLQNVYFE

-146 NTIAPFFGV
+146 NTIAPYFGI
-155 YSYETIDQEDD
+155 YNYETIDKEEDE
-166 KFYNDIL
+166 FYNDIL
-173 IKIIGNSYY
+173 IKIIENSYY
-182 FEKFKFVLDEEKDR
+182 FEKFKFILNEEKDR
-196 KNISTYVKVVKSLLF
+196 KNISTYVKIVKSLLD

-225 ANLALKNNKVN
+225 ANLILRNNKSSR
-236 TSFTENLENIFE
+236 SFVENFENIFE
-248 NVKEIAKVK
+248 NVKKIAEIKGK
-257 NKDVTEILSIKFIE
+257 TTTEILSVKFTDIF
-271 TYKKFEELNQN
+271 KKFEELNQN
-282 NFDNSFVQN
+282 NFDISAMQD
-291 KKIELILDKSND
+291 KKIKLILEKSDD
-303 IFDKGNIWNGG
+303 IFGTGNIWDGG
-314 KTRGNDV
+314 KTRGKDV
-321 KELLEEI
+321 KELLDEM
-328 KEEQDILREKLSNY
+328 KEEQDILREKVSNY
-342 IFEKEVLPTDRK
+342 IFNEEVLPTDKK

-359 KIVFDIAEQTK
+359 KIIFDIAEQMK
-370 LSTKRFT
+370 LNTKRFT
-377 HADISTYTYK
+377 HTDISTYTYK
-387 FIFNR
+387 FIFDK
-392 ELGFVKTDNKNNNT
+392 ELGFVKTDNNNSNA

-428 DTSILQWKILQL
+428 DTSILQWKILEL

-462 GGEKELFEKL
+462 GGEKELFENL
-472 EKLIDGD
+472 ENLIGGN

-505 ENWKYANSSY
+505 ENWKYTNSLY
-515 RDDEDYQKGYF
+515 RDDKDYQRGYF
-526 GYYFQERKA
+526 GYYFQERKS
-535 RYSDDEEKPEKAYEE
+535 RYNEDEEKPEKAYEE

-555 KDGKIQNLGKSCIIC
+555 KEGKIQNFGKSCIIC
-570 RGNKELSEITARLN
+570 RGNRELSEITARLN

-624 FMRSDLIGCLNEHVK
+624 FMRSDLIGCLNDHVK
-639 YLVENKDLI
+639 YLVENKELI
-648 EKYITKNNN
+648 EKYITKNIKL
-657 FSEKNLKNKNSFED
+657 SSKNLKSKNSFEY

-679 EEKENLREYKNI
+679 EKKQNLMEYKNI
-691 DFLERNGLSFV
+691 DFMERNGLSFSEI
-702 KTLEKIKEL
+702 LEKIKEL
-711 YKLSVNLNDKYLK
+711 YKLSINLNDKYAK

-731 VQTFDVTSFYSTNS
+731 IQDFDVTSFYSTNS

-768 HIEEEKENLRQISSS
+768 HIEDEKDNLKQISSS

-808 KGKTAGNSFKTF
+808 KGKTGGNNFKTF
-820 ETYFDYDETFSNVTN
+820 ETYFDYDENFTNVTN

-845 NVKQIKEYG
+845 NLKNIKEYG
-854 IIADKNSQKEKME
+854 IIAEKNVQKEKME

-877 RAKKNLLLYFEAFVT
+877 RAKKNLLLYFEAYIT

-909 ENVEF
+909 ENTEF
-914 EIGKITETERKNI
+914 EIGEITETERKIVSNSK
-927 ENLKENILNDK
+927 NLKENTKLEE
-938 NKISNKILKTYFSDD
+938 NKINNKILKTYFSED

-980 EHILTDVENDTK
+980 EHISNNLENDK
-992 IAKSALL
+992 LIAKSALL

-1014 IVRMD
+1014 IVRME
-1019 KFIGKNS
+1019 KFIEKNS
-1026 DIYDKKYKVYTEFE
+1026 DIYNEKYKVYTEFE

-1086 YRNIL
+1086 YRDIL
-1091 SEKISGNY
+1091 SKKVSADY
-1099 EIDVKLLEV
+1099 EIDIQLLEV

>member
-1 MEKMSDNAL
+1 MMKINNVNDN
-10 NTENASLSNAIFNK
+10 
-24 ANNKKQNKIILK
+24 KQNKIILK

-51 IANLIRGT
+51 IANLIRGV

-90 EKYDWVGLE
+90 EKYDWIGLE
-99 NSLKELYG
+99 ESLKELYG
-107 FSDGE
+107 FSDSE
-112 IPKENLQNVYFE
+112 ILKENLQNVYFE

-146 NTIAPFFGV
+146 NTIAPYFGI
-155 YSYETIDQEDD
+155 YNYETIDKEEDE
-166 KFYNDIL
+166 FYNDIL

-182 FEKFKFVLDEEKDR
+182 FEKFKFILNEEKDR
-196 KNISTYVKVVKSLLF
+196 KNISTYVKIVKSLLD

-225 ANLALKNNKVN
+225 ANLILRNNKSSR
-236 TSFTENLENIFE
+236 SFVENFENIFE
-248 NVKEIAKVK
+248 NVKKIAEIKGK
-257 NKDVTEILSIKFIE
+257 TTTEILSVKFTDIF
-271 TYKKFEELNQN
+271 KKFEELNQN
-282 NFDNSFVQN
+282 NFDISAMQD
-291 KKIELILDKSND
+291 KKIKLILEKSDD
-303 IFDKGNIWNGG
+303 IFGTGNIWDGG
-314 KTRGNDV
+314 KTRGKDV
-321 KELLEEI
+321 KELLDEM
-328 KEEQDILREKLSNY
+328 KEEQDILREKVSNY
-342 IFEKEVLPTDRK
+342 IFNEEVLPTDKK

-359 KIVFDIAEQTK
+359 KIIFDIAEQMK
-370 LSTKRFT
+370 LNTKRFT
-377 HADISTYTYK
+377 HTDISTYTYK
-387 FIFNR
+387 FIFDK
-392 ELGFVKTDNKNNNT
+392 ELGFVKTDNNNSNA

-428 DTSILQWKILQL
+428 DTSILQWKILEL

-462 GGEKELFEKL
+462 GGEKELFENL
-472 EKLIDGD
+472 ENLIGGN

-505 ENWKYANSSY
+505 ENWKYTNSLY
-515 RDDEDYQKGYF
+515 RDDKDYQRGYF
-526 GYYFQERKA
+526 GYYFQERKS
-535 RYSDDEEKPEKAYEE
+535 RYNEDEEKPEKAYEE

-555 KDGKIQNLGKSCIIC
+555 KEGKIQNFGKSCIIC
-570 RGNKELSEITARLN
+570 RGNRELSEITARLN

-624 FMRSDLIGCLNEHVK
+624 FMRSDLIGCLNDHVK
-639 YLVENKDLI
+639 YLVENKELI
-648 EKYITKNNN
+648 EKYITKNIKL
-657 FSEKNLKNKNSFED
+657 SSKNLKSKNSFEY

-679 EEKENLREYKNI
+679 EKKQNLMEYKNI
-691 DFLERNGLSFV
+691 DFMERNGLSFSEI
-702 KTLEKIKEL
+702 LEKIKEL
-711 YKLSVNLNDKYLK
+711 YKLSINLNDKYAK

-731 VQTFDVTSFYSTNS
+731 IQDFDVTSFYSTNS

-768 HIEEEKENLRQISSS
+768 HIEDEKDNLKQISSS

-808 KGKTAGNSFKTF
+808 KGKTGGNNFKTF
-820 ETYFDYDETFSNVTN
+820 ETYFDYDENFTNVTN

-845 NVKQIKEYG
+845 NLKNIKEYG
-854 IIADKNSQKEKME
+854 IIAEKNVQKEKME

-877 RAKKNLLLYFEAFVT
+877 RAKKNLLLYFEAYIT

-899 LVNKLIDVYD
+899 LIKKLIDVYD
-909 ENVEF
+909 ENTEF
-914 EIGKITETERKNI
+914 GIGEITETERKIVSNS
-927 ENLKENILNDK
+927 ENLKENAKLEE
-938 NKISNKILKTYFSDD
+938 NKINNKILKIYFSED

-980 EHILTDVENDTK
+980 EHILNDLETDK
-992 IAKSALL
+992 LIAKSALL

-1014 IVRMD
+1014 IVRME
-1019 KFIGKNS
+1019 KFIEKNS
-1026 DIYDKKYKVYTEFE
+1026 DIYNEKYKVYTEFE

-1086 YRNIL
+1086 YRDIL
-1091 SEKISGNY
+1091 SKKVSADY
-1099 EIDVKLLEV
+1099 EIDIQLLEV

>member
-1 MEKMSDNAL
+1 MKINNVNDN
-10 NTENASLSNAIFNK
+10 
-24 ANNKKQNKIILK
+24 KQNKIILK

-51 IANLIRGT
+51 IANLIRGV

-90 EKYDWVGLE
+90 EKYDWIGLE
-99 NSLKELYG
+99 ESLKELYG
-107 FSDGE
+107 FSDSE
-112 IPKENLQNVYFE
+112 ILKENLQNVYFE

-146 NTIAPFFGV
+146 NTIAPYFGI
-155 YSYETIDQEDD
+155 YNYETIDKEEDE
-166 KFYNDIL
+166 FYNDIL
-173 IKIIGNSYY
+173 IKIIENSYY
-182 FEKFKFVLDEEKDR
+182 FEKFKFILNEEKDR
-196 KNISTYVKVVKSLLF
+196 KNISTYVKIVKSLLD
-211 MQEKFLLAGDNYKE
+211 MQEKFLLAGGNYKE
-225 ANLALKNNKVN
+225 ANLILRNNKSSR
-236 TSFTENLENIFE
+236 SFVENFENIFE
-248 NVKEIAKVK
+248 NVKKIAEIKGK
-257 NKDVTEILSIKFIE
+257 TTTEILSVKF
-271 TYKKFEELNQN
+271 TDVFKKFEELNQDS
-282 NFDNSFVQN
+282 FDTSSVQN
-291 KKIELILDKSND
+291 KKIELILEKSDD
-303 IFDKGNIWNGG
+303 IFAKGNIWNGKKTGG
-314 KTRGNDV
+314 KDA
-321 KELLEEI
+321 KDLLDEMA
-328 KEEQDILREKLSNY
+328 EEQEILRRKISNY
-342 IFEKEVLPTDRK
+342 IFNEEVLPTDKK

-359 KIVFDIAEQTK
+359 KIIFDIAEQMK
-370 LSTKRFT
+370 LNTKRFT
-377 HADISTYTYK
+377 HTDISTYTYK
-387 FIFNR
+387 FIFDK
-392 ELGFVKTDNKNNNT
+392 ELGFVKTDNNNSNA

-428 DTSILQWKILQL
+428 DTSILQWKILEL

-462 GGEKELFEKL
+462 GGEKELFENL
-472 EKLIDGD
+472 ENLIGGN

-505 ENWKYANSSY
+505 ENWKYTNSLY
-515 RDDEDYQKGYF
+515 RDDKDYQRGYF
-526 GYYFQERKA
+526 GYYFQERKS
-535 RYSDDEEKPEKAYEE
+535 RYNEDEEKPEKAYEE

-555 KDGKIQNLGKSCIIC
+555 KEGKIQNFGKSCIIC
-570 RGNKELSEITARLN
+570 RGNRELSEITARLN

-624 FMRSDLIGCLNEHVK
+624 FMRSDLIGCLNDHVK
-639 YLVENKDLI
+639 YLVENKELI
-648 EKYITKNNN
+648 EKYITKNIKLP
-657 FSEKNLKNKNSFED
+657 SKNLKSKNSFEY

-679 EEKENLREYKNI
+679 EKKENLLEYKNI
-691 DFLERNGLSFV
+691 NFMERNGLSFSEI
-702 KTLEKIKEL
+702 LEKIKEL
-711 YKLSVNLNDKYLK
+711 YKLSINLNDKYAK

-731 VQTFDVTSFYSTNS
+731 IQDFGVTSFYSTNS

-768 HIEEEKENLRQISSS
+768 HIEDEKDNLKQISSS

-808 KGKTAGNSFKTF
+808 KGKTGGNNFKTF
-820 ETYFDYDETFSNVTN
+820 ETYFDYDESFTNVTN

-845 NVKQIKEYG
+845 NLKNIKEYG
-854 IIADKNSQKEKME
+854 IIAEKNVQKEKME

-877 RAKKNLLLYFEAFVT
+877 RAKKNLLLYFEAYIT

-909 ENVEF
+909 ENTEF
-914 EIGKITETERKNI
+914 EIGEITETERKIVSNS
-927 ENLKENILNDK
+927 ENLKENTKLEE
-938 NKISNKILKTYFSDD
+938 NKINNKILKTYFSED

-980 EHILTDVENDTK
+980 EHISNNLENDK
-992 IAKSALL
+992 LIAKSALL

-1014 IVRMD
+1014 IVRME
-1019 KFIGKNS
+1019 KFIEKNS
-1026 DIYDKKYKVYTEFE
+1026 DIYNEKYKVYTEFE

-1086 YRNIL
+1086 YRDIL
-1091 SEKISGNY
+1091 SKKVSADY
-1099 EIDVKLLEV
+1099 EIDIQLLEV

>member
-1 MEKMSDNAL
+1 MKINNVNDN
-10 NTENASLSNAIFNK
+10 
-24 ANNKKQNKIILK
+24 KQNKIILK

-51 IANLIRGT
+51 IANLIRGV

-90 EKYDWVGLE
+90 EKYDWIGLE
-99 NSLKELYG
+99 ESLKELYG
-107 FSDGE
+107 FSDSE
-112 IPKENLQNVYFE
+112 ILKENLQNVYFE

-146 NTIAPFFGV
+146 NTIAPYFGI
-155 YSYETIDQEDD
+155 YNYETIDKEEDE
-166 KFYNDIL
+166 FYNDIL
-173 IKIIGNSYY
+173 IKIIENSYY
-182 FEKFKFVLDEEKDR
+182 FEKFKFILNEEKDR
-196 KNISTYVKVVKSLLF
+196 KNISTYVKIVKSLLD

-225 ANLALKNNKVN
+225 ANLILRNNKSSR
-236 TSFTENLENIFE
+236 SFVENFENIFE
-248 NVKEIAKVK
+248 NVKKIAEIKGK
-257 NKDVTEILSIKFIE
+257 TTTEILSVKFTDIF
-271 TYKKFEELNQN
+271 KKFEELNQN
-282 NFDNSFVQN
+282 NFDISAMQD
-291 KKIELILDKSND
+291 KKIKLILEKSDD
-303 IFDKGNIWNGG
+303 IFGTGNIWDGG
-314 KTRGNDV
+314 KTRGKDV
-321 KELLEEI
+321 KELLDEM
-328 KEEQDILREKLSNY
+328 KEEQDILREKVSNY
-342 IFEKEVLPTDRK
+342 IFNEEVLPTDKK

-359 KIVFDIAEQTK
+359 KIIFDIAEQMK
-370 LSTKRFT
+370 LNTKRFT
-377 HADISTYTYK
+377 HTDISTYTYK
-387 FIFNR
+387 FIFDK
-392 ELGFVKTDNKNNNT
+392 ELGFVKTDNNNSNA

-428 DTSILQWKILQL
+428 DTSILQWKILEL

-462 GGEKELFEKL
+462 GGEKELFENL
-472 EKLIDGD
+472 ENLIGGN

-505 ENWKYANSSY
+505 ENWKYTNSLY
-515 RDDEDYQKGYF
+515 RDDKDYQRGYF
-526 GYYFQERKA
+526 GYYFQERKS
-535 RYSDDEEKPEKAYEE
+535 RYNEDEEKPEKAYEE

-555 KDGKIQNLGKSCIIC
+555 KEGKIQNFGKSCIIC
-570 RGNKELSEITARLN
+570 RGNRELSEITARLN

-624 FMRSDLIGCLNEHVK
+624 FMRSDLIGCLNDHVK
-639 YLVENKDLI
+639 YLVENKELI
-648 EKYITKNNN
+648 EKYITKNIKL
-657 FSEKNLKNKNSFED
+657 SSKNLKSKNSFEY

-679 EEKENLREYKNI
+679 EKKQNLMEYKNI
-691 DFLERNGLSFV
+691 DFMERNGLSFSEI
-702 KTLEKIKEL
+702 LEKIKEL
-711 YKLSVNLNDKYLK
+711 YKLSINLNDKYAK

-731 VQTFDVTSFYSTNS
+731 IQDFDVTSFYSTNS

-768 HIEEEKENLRQISSS
+768 HIEDEKDNLKQISSS

-808 KGKTAGNSFKTF
+808 KGKTGGNNFKTF
-820 ETYFDYDETFSNVTN
+820 ETYFDYDENFTNVTN

-845 NVKQIKEYG
+845 NLKNIKEYG
-854 IIADKNSQKEKME
+854 IIAEKNVQKEKME

-877 RAKKNLLLYFEAFVT
+877 RAKKNLLLYFEAYIT

-909 ENVEF
+909 ENTEF
-914 EIGKITETERKNI
+914 GIGEITETERKIVSNS
-927 ENLKENILNDK
+927 ENLKENTKLEE
-938 NKISNKILKTYFSDD
+938 NKINNKILKTYFSED

-980 EHILTDVENDTK
+980 EHISNNLENDK
-992 IAKSALL
+992 LIAKSALL

-1014 IVRMD
+1014 IVRME
-1019 KFIGKNS
+1019 KFIEKNS
-1026 DIYDKKYKVYTEFE
+1026 DIYNEKYKVYTEFE

-1086 YRNIL
+1086 YRDIL
-1091 SEKISGNY
+1091 SKKVSADY
-1099 EIDVKLLEV
+1099 EIDIQLLEV

>member
-1 MEKMSDNAL
+1 MKINNVNDN
-10 NTENASLSNAIFNK
+10 
-24 ANNKKQNKIILK
+24 KQNKIILK

-51 IANLIRGT
+51 IANLIRGV

-90 EKYDWVGLE
+90 EKYDWIGLE

-107 FSDGE
+107 FSNSE
-112 IPKENLQNVYFE
+112 ILKENLQNVYFE

-146 NTIAPFFGV
+146 NTIAPYFGI
-155 YSYETIDQEDD
+155 YNYETIDKEEDE
-166 KFYNDIL
+166 FYNDIL
-173 IKIIGNSYY
+173 IKIIENSYY
-182 FEKFKFVLDEEKDR
+182 FEKFKFILNEEKDR
-196 KNISTYVKVVKSLLF
+196 KNISTYVKIVKSLLD

-225 ANLALKNNKVN
+225 SNLILRNNKSSR
-236 TSFTENLENIFE
+236 SFVENFENIFE
-248 NVKEIAKVK
+248 NVKKIAEIKGK
-257 NKDVTEILSIKFIE
+257 TTTEILSVKFTDIF
-271 TYKKFEELNQN
+271 KKFEELNQDS
-282 NFDNSFVQN
+282 FDTSSVQN
-291 KKIELILDKSND
+291 KKIELILEKSDD
-303 IFDKGNIWNGG
+303 IFAKGNIWNGKKTGG
-314 KTRGNDV
+314 KDA
-321 KELLEEI
+321 KDLLDEMA
-328 KEEQDILREKLSNY
+328 EEQEILRGKISNY
-342 IFEKEVLPTDRK
+342 IFNEEVLPTDKK

-359 KIVFDIAEQTK
+359 KIIFDIAEHTK

-377 HADISTYTYK
+377 HTDISTYTYK
-387 FIFNR
+387 FIFDK
-392 ELGFVKTDNKNNNT
+392 ELGFVKTDNNNSNT

-428 DTSILQWKILQL
+428 DTSILQWKILEL

-462 GGEKELFEKL
+462 GGEKELFENL
-472 EKLIDGD
+472 ENLIGGN

-505 ENWKYANSSY
+505 ENWKYTNSLY
-515 RDDEDYQKGYF
+515 RDDEDYQRGYF
-526 GYYFQERKA
+526 GYYFQERKS
-535 RYSDDEEKPEKAYEE
+535 RYGDEEEKPEKAYEE

-555 KDGKIQNLGKSCIIC
+555 KEGKIQNFGKSCIIC
-570 RGNKELSEITARLN
+570 RGNKELSEITTRLN

-624 FMRSDLIGCLNEHVK
+624 FMRSDLIGCLNDHVK
-639 YLVENKDLI
+639 YLVENKELI
-648 EKYITKNNN
+648 EKYITKNIKL
-657 FSEKNLKNKNSFED
+657 SSKNLRSKDSFEY

-679 EEKENLREYKNI
+679 EKKQNLMEYKNI
-691 DFLERNGLSFV
+691 HFMERNGLSFSEI
-702 KTLEKIKEL
+702 LEKIKEL
-711 YKLSVNLNDKYLK
+711 YKLSINLNDKYLK

-731 VQTFDVTSFYSTNS
+731 IQDFYVTSFYSTNS

-768 HIEEEKENLRQISSS
+768 HIEDEKDNLKQISSS

-808 KGKTAGNSFKTF
+808 KGKTGGNNFRTF
-820 ETYFDYDETFSNVTN
+820 ETYFDYDENFTNVTN

-845 NVKQIKEYG
+845 NLKNIKEYG
-854 IIADKNSQKEKME
+854 IIAEKNSQKEKME
-867 EINADYVALT
+867 EINTDYVALT
-877 RAKKNLLLYFEAFVT
+877 RAKKNLLLYFEAYIT

-899 LVNKLIDVYD
+899 LIKKLIDVYD
-909 ENVEF
+909 ENTEF
-914 EIGKITETERKNI
+914 GIGEITETERKINQI
-927 ENLKENILNDK
+927 SENSNENSKLCE
-938 NKISNKILKTYFSDD
+938 NKINNKILKTYFSED

-980 EHILTDVENDTK
+980 EHISNNLENDK
-992 IAKSALL
+992 LIAKSALL

-1014 IVRMD
+1014 IVRME
-1019 KFIGKNS
+1019 KFIEKNR
-1026 DIYDKKYKVYTEFE
+1026 DIYNEKYKVYTEFE
-1040 IYDSEGRKRIID
+1040 IYDSEGKKRIID

-1086 YRNIL
+1086 YRDIL
-1091 SEKISGNY
+1091 SKKVSADY
-1099 EIDVKLLEV
+1099 EIDIQLLEV

>member
-1 MEKMSDNAL
+1 MMKINNGNDN
-10 NTENASLSNAIFNK
+10 
-24 ANNKKQNKIILK
+24 KQNKIILK

-51 IANLIRGT
+51 IANLIRGV

-90 EKYDWVGLE
+90 EKYDWIGLE
-99 NSLKELYG
+99 DSLKELYG
-107 FSDGE
+107 FSASE
-112 IPKENLQNVYFE
+112 ILKENLQNVYFE

-146 NTIAPFFGV
+146 NTIAPYFGI
-155 YSYETIDQEDD
+155 YNYEIIDKEEDE
-166 KFYNDIL
+166 FYNDIL

-182 FEKFKFVLDEEKDR
+182 FEKFKFILNEEKDR
-196 KNISTYVKVVKSLLF
+196 KNISTYVKIVKSLLD

-225 ANLALKNNKVN
+225 ANLILKNNKSSR
-236 TSFTENLENIFE
+236 SFVENFENIFE
-248 NVKEIAKVK
+248 NVKKIAEIKGKTA
-257 NKDVTEILSIKFIE
+257 TEILSVKF
-271 TYKKFEELNQN
+271 TDVFKKFEELNQDS
-282 NFDNSFVQN
+282 FDTSSVQH
-291 KKIELILDKSND
+291 KKIELILEKSDD
-303 IFDKGNIWNGG
+303 IFGTGNIWDGG
-314 KTRGNDV
+314 KTRGKDV
-321 KELLEEI
+321 KELLDEM
-328 KEEQDILREKLSNY
+328 KEEQDILREKVSNY
-342 IFEKEVLPTDRK
+342 IFNEEVLPTDKK

-359 KIVFDIAEQTK
+359 KIIFDIAEHTK

-377 HADISTYTYK
+377 HTDISTYTYK
-387 FIFNR
+387 FIFDK
-392 ELGFVKTDNKNNNT
+392 ELGFVKTDNNNSST

-428 DTSILQWKILQL
+428 DTSILQWKILEL

-462 GGEKELFEKL
+462 GGEKELFENL
-472 EKLIDGD
+472 ENLIGGN
-479 VQNLEKSYR
+479 VQNLKKSYR

-500 FTNYN
+500 FINYN
-505 ENWKYANSSY
+505 ENWKYTNSLY
-515 RDDEDYQKGYF
+515 RDDEDYQRGYF
-526 GYYFQERKA
+526 GYYFQERKS
-535 RYSDDEEKPEKAYEE
+535 RYNEDEEKSEKAYEE

-555 KDGKIQNLGKSCIIC
+555 KEGKIQNFGKSCIIC
-570 RGNKELSEITARLN
+570 RGNRELSEITTRLN

-599 DYRAVKPLYK
+599 DYRAIKPLYK

-624 FMRSDLIGCLNEHVK
+624 FMRSDLIGCLNDHVK
-639 YLVENKDLI
+639 YLVENKELI
-648 EKYITKNNN
+648 EKYITKNIKL
-657 FSEKNLKNKNSFED
+657 SSKNLKSKNSFEY

-679 EEKENLREYKNI
+679 EKKQNLLEYKNI
-691 DFLERNGLSFV
+691 NFMERNGLWFSEI
-702 KTLEKIKEL
+702 LEKIKEL
-711 YKLSVNLNDKYLK
+711 YKLSINLNDKYAK

-731 VQTFDVTSFYSTNS
+731 IQDFDVTSFYSTNS

-768 HIEEEKENLRQISSS
+768 HIEDEKDNLKQISSS

-808 KGKTAGNSFKTF
+808 KGKTGGNNFKTF
-820 ETYFDYDETFSNVTN
+820 ETYFDYDENFTNVTN

-845 NVKQIKEYG
+845 NVKNIKEYG
-854 IIADKNSQKEKME
+854 IIAEKNVQKEKME

-877 RAKKNLLLYFEAFVT
+877 RAKKNLLLYFEAYIT

-909 ENVEF
+909 ENTEF
-914 EIGKITETERKNI
+914 GIGEITETERKIVSNS
-927 ENLKENILNDK
+927 ENLKENTKLEE
-938 NKISNKILKTYFSDD
+938 NKINNKILKTYFSED

-963 LEKEFKRKK
+963 LENEFKRKK

-980 EHILTDVENDTK
+980 EHISNNLENDK
-992 IAKSALL
+992 LIAKSALL

-1014 IVRMD
+1014 IVRME
-1019 KFIGKNS
+1019 KFIEKNS
-1026 DIYDKKYKVYTEFE
+1026 DIYNEKYKVYTEFE

-1086 YRNIL
+1086 YRDIL
-1091 SEKISGNY
+1091 SKKVSEDY
-1099 EIDVKLLEV
+1099 EIDIQLLEV

>member
-1 MEKMSDNAL
+1 MMKINNGNDN
-10 NTENASLSNAIFNK
+10 
-24 ANNKKQNKIILK
+24 KQNKIILK

-51 IANLIRGT
+51 IANLIRGV

-90 EKYDWVGLE
+90 EKYDWIGLE

-107 FSDGE
+107 FSESE
-112 IPKENLQNVYFE
+112 ILKGNLQDIYFE

-146 NTIAPFFGV
+146 NTIAPYFGI
-155 YSYETIDQEDD
+155 YNYETIDKEEDE
-166 KFYNDIL
+166 FYNDIL

-182 FEKFKFVLDEEKDR
+182 FEKFKFILNEEKDR
-196 KNISTYVKVVKSLLF
+196 KNISTYVKIVKSLLD
-211 MQEKFLLAGDNYKE
+211 MQEKFLLADDNYKE
-225 ANLALKNNKVN
+225 ANLILKNNKSSR
-236 TSFTENLENIFE
+236 SFVENFENIFE
-248 NVKEIAKVK
+248 NVKKIAEIKGKTA
-257 NKDVTEILSIKFIE
+257 TEILSVKF
-271 TYKKFEELNQN
+271 TDVFKKFEELNQN
-282 NFDNSFVQN
+282 NSDISIVQN
-291 KKIELILDKSND
+291 KKIELILEKSDD
-303 IFDKGNIWNGG
+303 IFGTGNIWDGG
-314 KTRGNDV
+314 KTRGKDV
-321 KELLEEI
+321 KELLDEM
-328 KEEQDILREKLSNY
+328 KEEQDILREKVSNY
-342 IFEKEVLPTDRK
+342 IFNEEVLPTDKK

-359 KIVFDIAEQTK
+359 KIIFDIAEQTK

-377 HADISTYTYK
+377 HTDISTYTYK
-387 FIFNR
+387 FIFDK
-392 ELGFVKTDNKNNNT
+392 ELGFVKTDNNNSST

-428 DTSILQWKILQL
+428 DTSILQWKILEL

-462 GGEKELFEKL
+462 GGEKELFENL
-472 EKLIDGD
+472 ENLIGGN
-479 VQNLEKSYR
+479 VQNLKKSYR

-505 ENWKYANSSY
+505 ENWKYINSLY
-515 RDDEDYQKGYF
+515 RDDEDYQRGYF
-526 GYYFQERKA
+526 GYYFQERKS
-535 RYSDDEEKPEKAYEE
+535 RYNEDEEKPEKAYEE

-555 KDGKIQNLGKSCIIC
+555 KEGKIQNFGKSCIIC

-624 FMRSDLIGCLNEHVK
+624 FMRSDLIGCLNDHVK
-639 YLVENKDLI
+639 YLVENKELI
-648 EKYITKNNN
+648 EKYITKNTKL
-657 FSEKNLKNKNSFED
+657 SSKNLRSKNSFEY

-679 EEKENLREYKNI
+679 EKKENLLEYKNI
-691 DFLERNGLSFV
+691 NFMERNGLLFSEI
-702 KTLEKIKEL
+702 LEKIKEL
-711 YKLSVNLNDKYLK
+711 YKLSINLNDKYAK

-731 VQTFDVTSFYSTNS
+731 IQDFGVTSFYSTNS

-768 HIEEEKENLRQISSS
+768 HIEDEKDNLKQISSS

-808 KGKTAGNSFKTF
+808 KGKTGGNNFKTF
-820 ETYFDYDETFSNVTN
+820 ETYFDYDENFASVTN
-835 FLITFSKYAK
+835 FLITFSKYTK
-845 NVKQIKEYG
+845 NVKNIKEYG
-854 IIADKNSQKEKME
+854 IIAEKNVQKEKME

-877 RAKKNLLLYFEAFVT
+877 RAKKNLLLYFEAYIT

-899 LVNKLIDVYD
+899 LIKKLIDVYD
-909 ENVEF
+909 ENTEF
-914 EIGKITETERKNI
+914 GIGEITETERKIVSNS
-927 ENLKENILNDK
+927 ENLKENAKLEE
-938 NKISNKILKTYFSDD
+938 NKINNKILKTYFSDD

-980 EHILTDVENDTK
+980 EHISNNLENDK
-992 IAKSALL
+992 LIAKSALL

-1014 IVRMD
+1014 IVRME
-1019 KFIGKNS
+1019 KFIEKNS
-1026 DIYDKKYKVYTEFE
+1026 DIYDEKYKVYTEFE

-1086 YRNIL
+1086 YKEIL
-1091 SEKISGNY
+1091 KNKIYGY
-1099 EIDVKLLEV
+1099 EIVAKLLEV

>member
-1 MEKMSDNAL
+1 MKINNVNDN
-10 NTENASLSNAIFNK
+10 
-24 ANNKKQNKIILK
+24 KQNKIILK

-51 IANLIRGT
+51 IANLIRGV

-90 EKYDWVGLE
+90 EKYDWIGLE

-107 FSDGE
+107 FSNSE
-112 IPKENLQNVYFE
+112 ILKENLQNVYFE

-146 NTIAPFFGV
+146 NTIAPYFGI
-155 YSYETIDQEDD
+155 YNYETIDKEEDE
-166 KFYNDIL
+166 FYNDIL
-173 IKIIGNSYY
+173 IKIIENSYY
-182 FEKFKFVLDEEKDR
+182 FEKFKFILNEEKDR
-196 KNISTYVKVVKSLLF
+196 KNISTYVKIVKSLLD
-211 MQEKFLLAGDNYKE
+211 MQEKFLLAGGNYKE
-225 ANLALKNNKVN
+225 ANLILRNNKSSR
-236 TSFTENLENIFE
+236 SFVENFENIFE
-248 NVKEIAKVK
+248 NVKKIAEIKGK
-257 NKDVTEILSIKFIE
+257 TTTEILSVKF
-271 TYKKFEELNQN
+271 TDLFKKFEELNQDS
-282 NFDNSFVQN
+282 FDTSSVQN
-291 KKIELILDKSND
+291 KKIELILEKSDD
-303 IFDKGNIWNGG
+303 IFAKGNIWNGKKTGG
-314 KTRGNDV
+314 KDA
-321 KELLEEI
+321 KDLLDEMA
-328 KEEQDILREKLSNY
+328 EEQEILRRKISNY
-342 IFEKEVLPTDRK
+342 IFNEEVLPTDKK

-359 KIVFDIAEQTK
+359 KIIFDIAEQMK
-370 LSTKRFT
+370 LNTKRFT
-377 HADISTYTYK
+377 HTDISTYTYK
-387 FIFNR
+387 FIFDK
-392 ELGFVKTDNKNNNT
+392 ELGFVKTDNNNSST

-428 DTSILQWKILQL
+428 DTSILQWKILEL

-462 GGEKELFEKL
+462 GGEKELFENL
-472 EKLIDGD
+472 ENLIGGN

-505 ENWKYANSSY
+505 ENWKYTNSLY
-515 RDDEDYQKGYF
+515 RDDKDYQRGYF
-526 GYYFQERKA
+526 GYYFQERKS
-535 RYSDDEEKPEKAYEE
+535 RYNEDEEKPEKAYEE

-555 KDGKIQNLGKSCIIC
+555 KEGKIQNFGKSCIIC

-624 FMRSDLIGCLNEHVK
+624 FMRSDLIGCLNDHVK
-639 YLVENKDLI
+639 YLVENKELI
-648 EKYITKNNN
+648 EKYITKNIKLP
-657 FSEKNLKNKNSFED
+657 SKNLKSKNSFEY

-679 EEKENLREYKNI
+679 EKKQNLMEYKNI
-691 DFLERNGLSFV
+691 DFMERNGLSFSEI
-702 KTLEKIKEL
+702 LEKIKEL
-711 YKLSVNLNDKYLK
+711 YKLSINLNDKYAK

-731 VQTFDVTSFYSTNS
+731 IQDFGVTSFYSTNS

-768 HIEEEKENLRQISSS
+768 HIEDEKDNLKQISSS

-808 KGKTAGNSFKTF
+808 KGKTGGNNFKTF
-820 ETYFDYDETFSNVTN
+820 ETYFDYDESFTNVTN

-845 NVKQIKEYG
+845 NLKNIKEYG
-854 IIADKNSQKEKME
+854 IIAEKNVQKEKME

-877 RAKKNLLLYFEAFVT
+877 RAKKNLLLYFEAYIT

-909 ENVEF
+909 ENTEF
-914 EIGKITETERKNI
+914 EIGEITETERKIVSNS
-927 ENLKENILNDK
+927 ENLKENTKLEE
-938 NKISNKILKTYFSDD
+938 NKINNKILKTYFSED

-963 LEKEFKRKK
+963 LENEFKRKK

-980 EHILTDVENDTK
+980 EHILNNLENDK
-992 IAKSALL
+992 LIAKSALL

-1014 IVRMD
+1014 IVRME
-1019 KFIGKNS
+1019 KFIEKNS
-1026 DIYDKKYKVYTEFE
+1026 DIYNEKYKVYTEFE
-1040 IYDSEGRKRIID
+1040 IYDSEGKKRIID

-1086 YRNIL
+1086 YRDIL
-1091 SEKISGNY
+1091 SKKVSADY
-1099 EIDVKLLEV
+1099 EIDIQLLEV

>member
-1 MEKMSDNAL
+1 MMKINNVNDN
-10 NTENASLSNAIFNK
+10 
-24 ANNKKQNKIILK
+24 KQNKIILK

-51 IANLIRGT
+51 IANLIRGV

-90 EKYDWVGLE
+90 EKYDWIGLE
-99 NSLKELYG
+99 ESLKELYG
-107 FSDGE
+107 FSDSE
-112 IPKENLQNVYFE
+112 ILKENLQNVYFE

-146 NTIAPFFGV
+146 NTIAPYFGI
-155 YSYETIDQEDD
+155 YNYETIDKEEDE
-166 KFYNDIL
+166 FYNDIL
-173 IKIIGNSYY
+173 IKIIENSYY
-182 FEKFKFVLDEEKDR
+182 FEKFKFILNEEKDR
-196 KNISTYVKVVKSLLF
+196 KNISTYVKIVKSLLD

-225 ANLALKNNKVN
+225 ANLILRNNKSSR
-236 TSFTENLENIFE
+236 SFVENFENIFE
-248 NVKEIAKVK
+248 NVKKIAEIKGK
-257 NKDVTEILSIKFIE
+257 TTTEILSVKF
-271 TYKKFEELNQN
+271 TDVFKKFEELNQDS
-282 NFDNSFVQN
+282 FDTSSVQN
-291 KKIELILDKSND
+291 KKIELILEKSDD
-303 IFDKGNIWNGG
+303 IFAKGNIWNGKKTGG
-314 KTRGNDV
+314 KDA
-321 KELLEEI
+321 KDLLDEMA
-328 KEEQDILREKLSNY
+328 EEQEILRGKISNY
-342 IFEKEVLPTDRK
+342 IFNEEVLPTDKK
-354 IKELA
+354 IKEFA
-359 KIVFDIAEQTK
+359 KIIFDIAEQMK
-370 LSTKRFT
+370 LNTKRFT
-377 HADISTYTYK
+377 HTDISTYTYK
-387 FIFNR
+387 FIFDK
-392 ELGFVKTDNKNNNT
+392 ELGFVKTDNNNSNA

-428 DTSILQWKILQL
+428 DTSILQWKILEL

-462 GGEKELFEKL
+462 GGEKELFENL
-472 EKLIDGD
+472 ENLIGGK

-505 ENWKYANSSY
+505 ENWKYTNSLY
-515 RDDEDYQKGYF
+515 RDDKDYQRGYF
-526 GYYFQERKA
+526 GYYFQERKS
-535 RYSDDEEKPEKAYEE
+535 RYNEDEEKPEKAYEE

-555 KDGKIQNLGKSCIIC
+555 KEGKIQNFGKSCIIC
-570 RGNKELSEITARLN
+570 RGNRELSEITARLN

-624 FMRSDLIGCLNEHVK
+624 FMRSDLIGCLNDHVK
-639 YLVENKDLI
+639 YLVENKELI
-648 EKYITKNNN
+648 EKYITKNIKLP
-657 FSEKNLKNKNSFED
+657 SKNLRSKNSFEY

-679 EEKENLREYKNI
+679 EKKENLLEYKNI
-691 DFLERNGLSFV
+691 NFMERNGLSFSEI
-702 KTLEKIKEL
+702 LEKIKEL
-711 YKLSVNLNDKYLK
+711 YKLSINLNDKYAK

-731 VQTFDVTSFYSTNS
+731 IQDFDVTSFYSTNS

-768 HIEEEKENLRQISSS
+768 HIEDEKDDLKQISSS

-808 KGKTAGNSFKTF
+808 KGKTGGNNFKTF
-820 ETYFDYDETFSNVTN
+820 ETYFDYDENFTNVTN

-845 NVKQIKEYG
+845 NLKNIKEYG
-854 IIADKNSQKEKME
+854 IIAEKNVQKEKME

-877 RAKKNLLLYFEAFVT
+877 RAKKNLLLYFEAYIT

-909 ENVEF
+909 ENTEF
-914 EIGKITETERKNI
+914 EIGEMTETERKIASNS
-927 ENLKENILNDK
+927 ENLKENAKLEEK
-938 NKISNKILKTYFSDD
+938 KINNKILKTYFSED

-980 EHILTDVENDTK
+980 EHISNNLENDK
-992 IAKSALL
+992 LIAKSALL

-1014 IVRMD
+1014 IVRME
-1019 KFIGKNS
+1019 KFIEKNS
-1026 DIYDKKYKVYTEFE
+1026 DIYNEKYKVYTEFE

-1086 YRNIL
+1086 YRDIL
-1091 SEKISGNY
+1091 SKKVSADY
-1099 EIDVKLLEV
+1099 EIDIQLLEV

>member
-1 MEKMSDNAL
+1 MKINNVNDN
-10 NTENASLSNAIFNK
+10 
-24 ANNKKQNKIILK
+24 KQNKIILK

-51 IANLIRGT
+51 IANLIRGV

-90 EKYDWVGLE
+90 EKYDWIGLE
-99 NSLKELYG
+99 ESLKELYG
-107 FSDGE
+107 FSNSE
-112 IPKENLQNVYFE
+112 ILKGNLQDIYFE

-146 NTIAPFFGV
+146 NTIAPYFGI
-155 YSYETIDQEDD
+155 YNYETIDKEEDE
-166 KFYNDIL
+166 FYNDIL
-173 IKIIGNSYY
+173 IKIIENSYY
-182 FEKFKFVLDEEKDR
+182 FEKFKFILNEEKDR
-196 KNISTYVKVVKSLLF
+196 KNISTYVKIVKSLLD

-225 ANLALKNNKVN
+225 ANLILRNNKSSR
-236 TSFTENLENIFE
+236 SFVENFENIFE
-248 NVKEIAKVK
+248 NVKKIAEIKGK
-257 NKDVTEILSIKFIE
+257 TITEILSVKF
-271 TYKKFEELNQN
+271 TDLFKKFEELNQDS
-282 NFDNSFVQN
+282 FDTSSVQN
-291 KKIELILDKSND
+291 KKIELILEKSDD
-303 IFDKGNIWNGG
+303 IFAKGNIWNGKKTGG
-314 KTRGNDV
+314 KNAKD
-321 KELLEEI
+321 LLDEMA
-328 KEEQDILREKLSNY
+328 EEQEILRGKISNY
-342 IFEKEVLPTDRK
+342 IFNEEVLPTDKK

-359 KIVFDIAEQTK
+359 KIIFDIAEQTK

-377 HADISTYTYK
+377 HTDISTYTYK
-387 FIFNR
+387 FIFDK
-392 ELGFVKTDNKNNNT
+392 ELGFVKTDNNNSST

-428 DTSILQWKILQL
+428 DTSILQWKILEL

-462 GGEKELFEKL
+462 GGEKELFENL
-472 EKLIDGD
+472 ENLIGGN

-505 ENWKYANSSY
+505 ENWKYANSLY
-515 RDDEDYQKGYF
+515 RDDEDYQRGYF
-526 GYYFQERKA
+526 GYYFQERKS
-535 RYSDDEEKPEKAYEE
+535 RYNEDEEKPEKAYEE

-555 KDGKIQNLGKSCIIC
+555 KEGKIQNFGKSCIIC

-624 FMRSDLIGCLNEHVK
+624 FMRSDLIGCLNDHVK
-639 YLVENKDLI
+639 YLVENKELI
-648 EKYITKNNN
+648 EKYITKNTKL
-657 FSEKNLKNKNSFED
+657 SSKNLRSKNSFEY

-679 EEKENLREYKNI
+679 EKKENLLEYKNI
-691 DFLERNGLSFV
+691 NFMERNGLLFSEI
-702 KTLEKIKEL
+702 LEKIKEL
-711 YKLSVNLNDKYLK
+711 YKLSINLNDKYAK

-731 VQTFDVTSFYSTNS
+731 IQDFGVTSFYSTNS

-768 HIEEEKENLRQISSS
+768 HIEDEKDNLKQISSS

-808 KGKTAGNSFKTF
+808 KGKTGGNNFKTF
-820 ETYFDYDETFSNVTN
+820 ETYFDYDENFTNVTN

-845 NVKQIKEYG
+845 NLKNIKEYG
-854 IIADKNSQKEKME
+854 IIAEKNVQKEKME

-877 RAKKNLLLYFEAFVT
+877 RAKKNLLLYFEAYIT

-909 ENVEF
+909 ENTEF
-914 EIGKITETERKNI
+914 GIGEITETERKIVSNS
-927 ENLKENILNDK
+927 ENLKENTKLEE
-938 NKISNKILKTYFSDD
+938 NKINNKILKTYFSED

-963 LEKEFKRKK
+963 LENEFKRKK

-980 EHILTDVENDTK
+980 EHISNNLENDK
-992 IAKSALL
+992 LIAKSALL

-1014 IVRMD
+1014 IVRME
-1019 KFIGKNS
+1019 KFIEKNS
-1026 DIYDKKYKVYTEFE
+1026 DIYNEKYKVYTEFE

-1086 YRNIL
+1086 YRDIL
-1091 SEKISGNY
+1091 SKKVSENY
-1099 EIDVKLLEV
+1099 EIDAQLLEV

>member
-1 MEKMSDNAL
+1 MVKINNINDN
-10 NTENASLSNAIFNK
+10 N
-24 ANNKKQNKIILK
+24 QNKIILK

-51 IANLIRGT
+51 IANLIRGV

-90 EKYDWVGLE
+90 EKYDWIGLE

-107 FSDGE
+107 FSDSE
-112 IPKENLQNVYFE
+112 ILKENLQNVYFE

-146 NTIAPFFGV
+146 NTIAPYFGI
-155 YSYETIDQEDD
+155 YNYETIDKEEDE
-166 KFYNDIL
+166 FYNDIL

-182 FEKFKFVLDEEKDR
+182 FEKFKFILNEEKDR
-196 KNISTYVKVVKSLLF
+196 KNISTYVKIVKSLLD

-225 ANLALKNNKVN
+225 ANLILKNSKSN
-236 TSFTENLENIFE
+236 TSFIQNFENIFE
-248 NVKEIAKVK
+248 NVKKIAEIKGK
-257 NKDVTEILSIKFIE
+257 NVAEILNGKFTDIF
-271 TYKKFEELNQN
+271 KKFEELNQN
-282 NFDNSFVQN
+282 NFDISAMQD
-291 KKIELILDKSND
+291 KKTKLILEKSDD
-303 IFDKGNIWNGG
+303 IFGTGNIWDGG
-314 KTRGNDV
+314 KTRGKDV
-321 KELLEEI
+321 KELLDEM
-328 KEEQDILREKLSNY
+328 KEEQDILREKVSNY
-342 IFEKEVLPTDRK
+342 IFNEEVLPTDRK

-359 KIVFDIAEQTK
+359 KIIFDIAEQTK

-377 HADISTYTYK
+377 HMDISTYTYK
-387 FIFNR
+387 FIFDK
-392 ELGFVKTDNKNNNT
+392 ELGFVKTDNKNSNT

-428 DTSILQWKILQL
+428 DTNILQWKILEL

-462 GGEKELFEKL
+462 GGEKELFENL
-472 EKLIDGD
+472 ENLIGGN

-505 ENWKYANSSY
+505 ENWKYTNSLY

-526 GYYFQERKA
+526 GYYFQERKS
-535 RYSDDEEKPEKAYEE
+535 RYGDEEEKPEKAYEE

-555 KDGKIQNLGKSCIIC
+555 KEGKIQNFGKSCIIC
-570 RGNKELSEITARLN
+570 RGNRELSEITARLN

-624 FMRSDLIGCLNEHVK
+624 FMRSDLIGCLNDHVK

-648 EKYITKNNN
+648 EKYITTNID
-657 FSEKNLKNKNSFED
+657 FSHKNLENENSFEY

-679 EEKENLREYKNI
+679 EKKQNLMEYKNI
-691 DFLERNGLSFV
+691 DFMERNGLSFFE
-702 KTLEKIKEL
+702 TLEKIKDL
-711 YKLSVNLNDKYLK
+711 YKLSINLNDKYAK

-731 VQTFDVTSFYSTNS
+731 IQDFDVTSFYSTNS

-768 HIEEEKENLRQISSS
+768 HIEDERDNLRQISSS

-808 KGKTAGNSFKTF
+808 KGKTGGNNFKTF
-820 ETYFDYDETFSNVTN
+820 ETYFDYDDNFASVTN

-845 NVKQIKEYG
+845 NLKNIKEYG
-854 IIADKNSQKEKME
+854 IIAEKNAQKEKME

-877 RAKKNLLLYFEAFVT
+877 RAKKNLLLYFEAYIT

-899 LVNKLIDVYD
+899 LINKLIDVYD
-909 ENVEF
+909 ENIEF
-914 EIGKITETERKNI
+914 EIGKITETERKI
-927 ENLKENILNDK
+927 HQIPENSNKNAELCE
-938 NKISNKILKTYFSDD
+938 NKINNKILKTYFSDD

-980 EHILTDVENDTK
+980 EHILNNLKTDK
-992 IAKSALL
+992 LIAKSALL

-1014 IVRMD
+1014 IVRME
-1019 KFIGKNS
+1019 KFIQNNS
-1026 DIYDKKYKVYTEFE
+1026 NIYDEKYKVYTEFE
-1040 IYDSEGRKRIID
+1040 IYDSDGKKRIID

-1086 YRNIL
+1086 YRDIL
-1091 SEKISGNY
+1091 SKKVSTDY

>member
-1 MEKMSDNAL
+1 MMKINNGNDN
-10 NTENASLSNAIFNK
+10 
-24 ANNKKQNKIILK
+24 KQNKIILK

-51 IANLIRGT
+51 IANLIRGV

-90 EKYDWVGLE
+90 EKYDWIGLE

-107 FSDGE
+107 FSESE
-112 IPKENLQNVYFE
+112 ILKGNLQDIYFE

-146 NTIAPFFGV
+146 NTIAPYFGI
-155 YSYETIDQEDD
+155 YNYETIDKEEDE
-166 KFYNDIL
+166 FYNDIL

-182 FEKFKFVLDEEKDR
+182 FEKFKFILNEEKDR
-196 KNISTYVKVVKSLLF
+196 KNISTYVKIVKSLLD
-211 MQEKFLLAGDNYKE
+211 MQEKFLLADDNYKE
-225 ANLALKNNKVN
+225 ANLILKNNKSSK
-236 TSFTENLENIFE
+236 SFVENFENIFA
-248 NVKEIAKVK
+248 NVKKIAEIKGKTA
-257 NKDVTEILSIKFIE
+257 TEILSVKF
-271 TYKKFEELNQN
+271 TDVFKKFEELNQN
-282 NFDNSFVQN
+282 NSDISIVQN
-291 KKIELILDKSND
+291 KKIELILEKSDD
-303 IFDKGNIWNGG
+303 IFGTGNIWDGG
-314 KTRGNDV
+314 KTRGKDV
-321 KELLEEI
+321 KELLDEM
-328 KEEQDILREKLSNY
+328 KEEQDILREKVSNY
-342 IFEKEVLPTDRK
+342 IFNEEVLPTDKK

-359 KIVFDIAEQTK
+359 KIIFDIAEHKK

-377 HADISTYTYK
+377 HTDISTYTYK
-387 FIFNR
+387 FIFDK
-392 ELGFVKTDNKNNNT
+392 ELGFVKTDNNNSNV

-428 DTSILQWKILQL
+428 DTSILQWKILEL

-462 GGEKELFEKL
+462 GGEKELFENL
-472 EKLIDGD
+472 ENLIGGN
-479 VQNLEKSYR
+479 VQNLKKSYR

-505 ENWKYANSSY
+505 ENWKYTNSLY
-515 RDDEDYQKGYF
+515 RDDEDYQRGYF
-526 GYYFQERKA
+526 GYYFQERKS
-535 RYSDDEEKPEKAYEE
+535 RYNEDEEKPEKAYEE

-555 KDGKIQNLGKSCIIC
+555 KEGKIQNFGKSCIIC

-624 FMRSDLIGCLNEHVK
+624 FMRSDLIGCLNDHVK
-639 YLVENKDLI
+639 YLVENKELI
-648 EKYITKNNN
+648 EKYITKNTKL
-657 FSEKNLKNKNSFED
+657 SSKNLRSKNSFEY

-679 EEKENLREYKNI
+679 EKKENLLEYKNI
-691 DFLERNGLSFV
+691 NFMERNGLLFSEI
-702 KTLEKIKEL
+702 LEKIKEL
-711 YKLSVNLNDKYLK
+711 YKLSINLNDKYAK

-731 VQTFDVTSFYSTNS
+731 IQDFGVTSFYSTNS

-768 HIEEEKENLRQISSS
+768 HIEDEKDNLKQISSS

-808 KGKTAGNSFKTF
+808 KGKTGGNNFKTF
-820 ETYFDYDETFSNVTN
+820 ETYFDYDENFASVTN
-835 FLITFSKYAK
+835 FLITFSKYTK
-845 NVKQIKEYG
+845 NVKNIKEYG
-854 IIADKNSQKEKME
+854 IIAEKNVQKEKME

-877 RAKKNLLLYFEAFVT
+877 RAKKNLLLYFEAYIT

-899 LVNKLIDVYD
+899 LIKKLIDVYD
-909 ENVEF
+909 ENTEF
-914 EIGKITETERKNI
+914 GIGEITETERKIVSNS
-927 ENLKENILNDK
+927 ENLKENAKLEE
-938 NKISNKILKTYFSDD
+938 NKINNKILKTYFSDD

-980 EHILTDVENDTK
+980 EHISNNLENDK
-992 IAKSALL
+992 LIAKSALL

-1014 IVRMD
+1014 IVRME
-1019 KFIGKNS
+1019 KFIEKNS
-1026 DIYDKKYKVYTEFE
+1026 DIYDEKYKVYTEFE

-1086 YRNIL
+1086 YRDIL
-1091 SEKISGNY
+1091 SKKVSADY
-1099 EIDVKLLEV
+1099 EIDVQLLEV

>member
-1 MEKMSDNAL
+1 MNNDNIST
-10 NTENASLSNAIFNK
+10 NSQ
-24 ANNKKQNKIILK
+24 KQNKIILK

-51 IANLIRGT
+51 IANLIKGV

-64 VVMTFTKKATAEIKE
+64 VVMTFTKKATAEIKD

-90 EKYDWVGLE
+90 EKYDWIGLE
-99 NSLKELYG
+99 KSLKELYG
-107 FSDGE
+107 FSNDE
-112 IPKENLQNVYFE
+112 ILKKNLQNIYFE

-146 NTIAPFFGV
+146 NTIAPYFSV
-155 YSYETIDQEDD
+155 YNYETIDTEED
-166 KFYNDIL
+166 KFYSDIL
-173 IKIIGNSYY
+173 IKIIENSYY
-182 FEKFKFVLDEEKDR
+182 FEKFKFILDEEKDR
-196 KNISTYVKVVKSLLF
+196 KNISTYVKIIKSLLD

-225 ANLALKNNKVN
+225 INLIPKNKKININFV
-236 TSFTENLENIFE
+236 ENMENIFQ
-248 NVKEIAKVK
+248 NIKEIAEIKGK
-257 NKDVTEILSIKFIE
+257 SSEEILNEKFIDIF
-271 TYKKFEELNQN
+271 KKFEKLNQESADVSLN
-282 NFDNSFVQN
+282 QN
-291 KKIELILDKSND
+291 KKIEFILENKDT
-303 IFDKGNIWNGG
+303 IFDKGNIWNGKKTGG
-314 KTRGNDV
+314 KDA
-321 KELLEEI
+321 KELLDEM
-328 KEEQDILREKLSNY
+328 KEEQEILREKISSYL
-342 IFEKEVLPTDRK
+342 FEQEILPTDKK
-354 IKELA
+354 IKDLA
-359 KIVFDIAEQTK
+359 KIIFDITEQMK
-370 LSTKRFT
+370 LNTKRFT
-377 HADISTYTYK
+377 HTDISTYTYK
-387 FIFNR
+387 FIFNK
-392 ELGFVKTDNKNNNT
+392 ELGFVKTDKNNNNT
-406 VTEDFLE
+406 VTNDFLE

-462 GGEKELFEKL
+462 GGEKELFENL
-472 EKLIDGD
+472 ENLIDGN

-505 ENWKYANSSY
+505 ENWKYTNSLY
-515 RDDEDYQKGYF
+515 RDDEEYQNGYF
-526 GYYFQERKA
+526 GYYFQERKS
-535 RYSDDEEKPEKAYEE
+535 RYSNDEEKPEKAYEE

-555 KDGKIQNLGKSCIIC
+555 KNGKIQNFGKSCIIC
-570 RGNKELSEITARLN
+570 RGNKELAEITARLN

-599 DYRAVKPLYK
+599 DYRAIKPLYK

-624 FMRSDLIGCLNEHVK
+624 FMRSDLIGCLNDHVK
-639 YLVENKDLI
+639 YLVENKTFI
-648 EKYITKNNN
+648 EKYITADFN
-657 FSEKNLKNKNSFED
+657 FSDNLKNGIRFEH
-671 FVENLENF
+671 FVENFGNCK
-679 EEKENLREYKNI
+679 EKENLMKYKNI
-691 DFLERNGLSFV
+691 DFLERNSLSFSE
-702 KTLEKIKEL
+702 TLEKIKEL
-711 YKLSVNLNDKYLK
+711 YKLSVNLNDKYEK

-731 VQTFDVTSFYSTNS
+731 IQSFDVTSFYSTNS

-768 HIEEEKENLRQISSS
+768 HIEDEKDKLRQISSS

-808 KGKTAGNSFKTF
+808 KGKNSGNNFKTF
-820 ETYFDYDETFSNVTN
+820 ETYFNYDNNFLNVTN
-835 FLITFSKYAK
+835 FLIVFSKYAK
-845 NVKQIKEYG
+845 NVKKIKEYE
-854 IIADKNSQKEKME
+854 IIAEKNIQKEKME

-877 RAKKNLLLYFEAFVT
+877 RAKKNLLLYFEAYIT

-909 ENVEF
+909 ENSEF
-914 EIGKITETERKNI
+914 EIGKITETERKIMENSENLSENMENI
-927 ENLKENILNDK
+927 ELKK
-938 NKISNKILKTYFSDD
+938 TKISKEILKTYFSDD
-953 KFKIKKSSIT
+953 KFKIKNSSIT

-980 EHILTDVENDTK
+980 EHILTDIENDAK
-992 IAKSALL
+992 LAKSALL

-1019 KFIGKNS
+1019 KFIESNN

-1040 IYDSEGRKRIID
+1040 IYDSDGKKRIID

-1099 EIDVKLLEV
+1099 QIFVKLLEV

>member
-1 MEKMSDNAL
+1 
-10 NTENASLSNAIFNK
+10 
-24 ANNKKQNKIILK
+24 
-36 ASAGTGKTYRLSLEY
+36 
-51 IANLIRGT
+51 
-59 NYKNI
+59 
-64 VVMTFTKKATAEIKE
+64 
-79 RIYDFLYQIAF
+79 
-90 EKYDWVGLE
+90 
-99 NSLKELYG
+99 
-107 FSDGE
+107 
-112 IPKENLQNVYFE
+112 

-146 NTIAPFFGV
+146 NTIAPYFGI
-155 YSYETIDQEDD
+155 YNYETIDKEEDE
-166 KFYNDIL
+166 FYNDIL
-173 IKIIGNSYY
+173 IKIIENSYY
-182 FEKFKFVLDEEKDR
+182 FEKFKFILNEEKDR
-196 KNISTYVKVVKSLLF
+196 KNISTYVKIVKSLLD

-225 ANLALKNNKVN
+225 VNLILRNNKSSR
-236 TSFTENLENIFE
+236 SFVENFENIFE
-248 NVKEIAKVK
+248 NVKKIAEIKGK
-257 NKDVTEILSIKFIE
+257 TTTEILSVKF
-271 TYKKFEELNQN
+271 TDLFKKFEELNQDS
-282 NFDNSFVQN
+282 FDTSSVQN
-291 KKIELILDKSND
+291 KKIELKLEKSDD
-303 IFDKGNIWNGG
+303 IFAKGNIWNGKKTGG
-314 KTRGNDV
+314 KDA
-321 KELLEEI
+321 KDLLDEMA
-328 KEEQDILREKLSNY
+328 EEQEILRGKISNY
-342 IFEKEVLPTDRK
+342 IFNEEVLPTDKK

-359 KIVFDIAEQTK
+359 KIIFDIAEQMK
-370 LSTKRFT
+370 LNTKRFT
-377 HADISTYTYK
+377 HTDISTYTYK
-387 FIFNR
+387 FIFDK
-392 ELGFVKTDNKNNNT
+392 ELGFVKTDNNNSST

-428 DTSILQWKILQL
+428 DTSILQWKILEL

-462 GGEKELFEKL
+462 GGEKELFENL
-472 EKLIDGD
+472 ENLIGGN

-505 ENWKYANSSY
+505 ENWKYANSLY
-515 RDDEDYQKGYF
+515 RDDEEYQRGYF
-526 GYYFQERKA
+526 GYYFQERKS
-535 RYSDDEEKPEKAYEE
+535 RYNEDEEKPEKAYEE

-555 KDGKIQNLGKSCIIC
+555 KEGKIQNFGKSCIIC

-624 FMRSDLIGCLNEHVK
+624 FMRSDLIGCLNDHVK
-639 YLVENKDLI
+639 YLVENKELI
-648 EKYITKNNN
+648 EKYITKNIKLP
-657 FSEKNLKNKNSFED
+657 SKNLKSKNSFEY

-679 EEKENLREYKNI
+679 EKKENLLEYKNI
-691 DFLERNGLSFV
+691 DFMERNGLSFSEI
-702 KTLEKIKEL
+702 LEKIKEL
-711 YKLSVNLNDKYLK
+711 YKLSINLNNKYAK

-731 VQTFDVTSFYSTNS
+731 IQDFDVTSFYSTNS

-768 HIEEEKENLRQISSS
+768 HIEDEKDNLKQISSS

-808 KGKTAGNSFKTF
+808 KGKAGGNNFKTF
-820 ETYFDYDETFSNVTN
+820 ETYFDYDENFTNVTN

-845 NVKQIKEYG
+845 NLKNIKEYG
-854 IIADKNSQKEKME
+854 IIAEKNVQKEKME

-877 RAKKNLLLYFEAFVT
+877 RAKKNLLLYFEAYIT

-909 ENVEF
+909 ENTEF
-914 EIGKITETERKNI
+914 GIGEITEAERKINQI
-927 ENLKENILNDK
+927 SENSNENNKLCE
-938 NKISNKILKTYFSDD
+938 NKINNKILKTYFSDD

-980 EHILTDVENDTK
+980 EHILNNLETDK
-992 IAKSALL
+992 LIAKSALL

-1014 IVRMD
+1014 IVRME
-1019 KFIGKNS
+1019 KFIEKNS
-1026 DIYDKKYKVYTEFE
+1026 DIYNEKYKVYTEFE

-1086 YRNIL
+1086 YRDIL
-1091 SEKISGNY
+1091 SKKVSADY
-1099 EIDVKLLEV
+1099 EIDIQLLEV